1 MKKHLLFLLACLFLM
16 TGTVMAKI
24 VKGRVIDSSDKEPI
38 VGASIFVK
46 STKQGTITD
55 IEGHFSLEIP
65 DNVKTITVSFV
76 GMTTREVAIT
86 PGEMTI
92 ELTAESQA
100 LDEVVVVAYGTQK
113 KSSITGAITQ
123 VRNEELL
130 KRPVTSVTSALEGST
145 PGITVTGNY
154 GSPGSDPTV
163 LIRGI
168 GTVNGSTSPLYVID
182 GVPYGGNISD
192 LNMEDIETMSILK
205 DAASAALYGNR
216 ASNGVILITTKK
228 SKSERIQFN
237 FKTNQGW
244 YERALPEYERTNPFQ
259 FMEVEYQN
267 AANAFVHGGGDR
279 TDKQAI
285 LNAVNSTLIPDR
297 LYVNIFNKPDDQ
309 LFTLD
314 GKMAADASIIDGY
327 AGDLDWFDQATR
339 KGYRSEYQFS
349 GSGATSK
356 SDYYFSLSYLDENG
370 YMKDSGFDR
379 LTGRMAVNI
388 KPVKWLRAGM
398 SINASHQ
405 KFQNTSNG
413 VGDGSSSYSNP
424 FYFCRYMAP
433 IYPVHSHYTETGTVY
448 DNAGTPI
455 QVNKGD
461 YVLDGAGNPQW
472 DGGSYIIYDQN
483 GNPQEVITRN
493 QNRDR
498 HVIWESELNDSRTIR
513 NTLNG
518 IGYLDLVLPYG
529 FTATLKANVNTRNSD
544 YYKYENA
551 VIGDARGTVSEDGSI
566 SGRNGALAKT
576 LYTYKNW
583 TLQEQL
589 RWNMTYN
596 DRHNIEVL
604 LGHENYSYRYDYTYT
619 SKTNEAF
626 PNRYALSN
634 FSEMA
639 SISGYKT
646 RYRTESYLARV
657 QYGYDNRYNIEA
669 SFRRDGSSRFGKK
682 HRWGTFPSV
691 SVAWRA
697 SQEKWFPKND
707 YINDLK
713 VRAGYGVTGS
723 QASVGNYSY
732 LASYNTSVYPFGIS
746 SGNQTALVSSTLAN
760 PYIHWEE
767 VAQTNIGFDASL
779 FNSRVMFSFDAYL
792 KETRDMLV
800 KASIPIT
807 SGFEDTTTTYTNA
820 GKVRNQGIE
829 MSLHTINLT
838 GELGWETNLT
848 ATYNK
853 NKIKDLNSD
862 VPYYIN
868 QINNS
873 YVTMLAKDYPINVF
887 YGYVTDGIF
896 QNQSEVN
903 THAVQPGAEPG
914 DIRFRDLN
922 NDGVINDSDRTVIG
936 NPNPSWLFSMNNSL
950 SYKGFELSVFLQGIA
965 GNKIYNAN
973 NIDNTGMAAAYN
985 QTTDVLKRWQ
995 GEGTSNS
1002 MPRAVFGDPNQ
1013 NTRVSDRFV
1022 ENGSYLRL
1030 KNITLSY
1037 TFPKQWL
1044 QKAQIENARLSLSC
1058 ENVATITGYS
1068 GFDPEVGINGIDQ
1081 NRYPISRTFSLGLNF
1096 NF

>member
-1 MKKHLLFLLACLFLM
+1 MQKYKMPISRLRMMVCLIGMLLPMCIFAQQITVQGVVKDQ
-16 TGTVMAKI
+16 TGETVI
-24 VKGRVIDSSDKEPI
+24 
-38 VGASIFVK
+38 GASVMEK
-46 STKQGTITD
+46 GTTNGTITGID
-55 IEGHFSLEIP
+55 GDFSL
-65 DNVKTITVSFV
+65 NMSSNGTLVVSFV
-76 GMTTREVAIT
+76 GYKTQEVQVKGQKQLQVVLSEDA
-86 PGEMTI
+86 EM
-92 ELTAESQA
+92 
-100 LDEVVVVAYGTQK
+100 LDEVVVIGYGTMK
-113 KSSITGAITQ
+113 KSDLTGAVSSIG
-123 VRNEELL
+123 N
-130 KRPVTSVTSALEGST
+130 KDIKDSPVSNLGQAIQGKISGVQIVDAGK
-145 PGITVTGNY
+145 PGDNVSIK
-154 GSPGSDPTV
+154 
-163 LIRGI
+163 IRGL
-168 GTVNGSTSPLYVID
+168 GSINNCDPLVVID
-182 GVPYGGNISD
+182 GVPTDLGLSS
-192 LNMEDIETMSILK
+192 LNMADVERLDVLK
-205 DAASAALYGNR
+205 DASATAIYGSR
-216 ASNGVILITTKK
+216 GANGVVMITTKRGTEGK
-228 SKSERIQFN
+228 GKLAVSANYSF
-237 FKTNQGW
+237 
-244 YERALPEYERTNPFQ
+244 
-259 FMEVEYQN
+259 QN
-267 AANAFVHGGGDR
+267 ATNVPSL
-279 TDKQAI
+279 
-285 LNAVNSTLIPDR
+285 LNAAQYAELSNDMMVNSGRNPNPEWANPSELGAGTDWMDELLR
-297 LYVNIFNKPDDQ
+297 TGVMQNYTVSYSGGNEKSHYYVSGGFLDQSGIVKSVNYRRFTFQSNSDAQVLKWLKFSNNITFS
-309 LFTLD
+309 
-314 GKMAADASIIDGY
+314 AD
-327 AGDLDWFDQATR
+327 T
-339 KGYRSEYQFS
+339 KKS
-349 GSGATSK
+349 GS
-356 SDYYFSLSYLDENG
+356 Y
-370 YMKDSGFDR
+370 
-379 LTGRMAVNI
+379 NI
-388 KPVKWLRAGM
+388 
-398 SINASHQ
+398 
-405 KFQNTSNG
+405 
-413 VGDGSSSYSNP
+413 GD
-424 FYFCRYMAP
+424 ALKALP
-433 IYPVHSHYTETGTVY
+433 IYPVK
-448 DNAGTPI
+448 N
-455 QVNKGD
+455 
-461 YVLDGAGNPQW
+461 
-472 DGGSYIIYDQN
+472 
-483 GNPQEVITRN
+483 
-493 QNRDR
+493 
-498 HVIWESELNDSRTIR
+498 
-513 NTLNG
+513 
-518 IGYLDLVLPYG
+518 
-529 FTATLKANVNTRNSD
+529 
-544 YYKYENA
+544 
-551 VIGDARGTVSEDGSI
+551 EDGSW
-566 SGRNGALAKT
+566 SGPDGNSEWYGSTRNPIGPTELNKSQTDGYNFLANLTAELTFTKWLKFKSTFGYDAKFWFIDNFTPKYNWKPTPTEETSRYKSDNKSFTYLWDNYFLFDHTFAEKHRVGLMAGMSAQWNTKDYLNAQKNVFMFDNVHEMDNGEEMYAIGGNETEWALLSYMA
-576 LYTYKNW
+576 
-583 TLQEQL
+583 
-589 RWNMTYN
+589 R
-596 DRHNIEVL
+596 V
-604 LGHENYSYRYDYTYT
+604 NYSYEDRYLLTAT
-619 SKTNEAF
+619 
-626 PNRYALSN
+626 
-634 FSEMA
+634 
-639 SISGYKT
+639 I
-646 RYRTESYLARV
+646 
-657 QYGYDNRYNIEA
+657 
-669 SFRRDGSSRFGKK
+669 RRDGSSRFGKK

>member
-1 MKKHLLFLLACLFLM
+1 MQKYKMPISRLRMMVCLIGMLLPMCIFAQQITVQGVVKDQ
-16 TGTVMAKI
+16 TGETVI
-24 VKGRVIDSSDKEPI
+24 
-38 VGASIFVK
+38 GASVMEK
-46 STKQGTITD
+46 GTTNGTITGID
-55 IEGHFSLEIP
+55 GDFSL
-65 DNVKTITVSFV
+65 NMSSNGTLVVSFV
-76 GMTTREVAIT
+76 GYKTQEVQVKGQKQLQVVLSEDA
-86 PGEMTI
+86 EM
-92 ELTAESQA
+92 
-100 LDEVVVVAYGTQK
+100 LDEVVVIGYGTMK
-113 KSSITGAITQ
+113 KSDLTGAVSSIG
-123 VRNEELL
+123 N
-130 KRPVTSVTSALEGST
+130 KDIKDSPVSNLGQAIQGKISGVQIVDAGK
-145 PGITVTGNY
+145 PGDNVSIK
-154 GSPGSDPTV
+154 
-163 LIRGI
+163 IRGL
-168 GTVNGSTSPLYVID
+168 GSINNCDPLVVID
-182 GVPYGGNISD
+182 GVPTDLGLSS
-192 LNMEDIETMSILK
+192 LNMADVERLDVLK
-205 DAASAALYGNR
+205 DASATAIYGSR
-216 ASNGVILITTKK
+216 GANGVVMITTKRGTEGK
-228 SKSERIQFN
+228 GKLAVSANYSF
-237 FKTNQGW
+237 
-244 YERALPEYERTNPFQ
+244 
-259 FMEVEYQN
+259 QN
-267 AANAFVHGGGDR
+267 ATNVPSL
-279 TDKQAI
+279 
-285 LNAVNSTLIPDR
+285 LNAAQYAELSNDMMVNSGRNPNPEWANPSELGAGTDWMDELLR
-297 LYVNIFNKPDDQ
+297 TGVMQNYTVSYSGGNEKSHYYVSGGFLDQSGIVKSVNYRRFTFQSNSDAQVLKWLKFSNNITFS
-309 LFTLD
+309 
-314 GKMAADASIIDGY
+314 AD
-327 AGDLDWFDQATR
+327 T
-339 KGYRSEYQFS
+339 KKS
-349 GSGATSK
+349 GS
-356 SDYYFSLSYLDENG
+356 Y
-370 YMKDSGFDR
+370 
-379 LTGRMAVNI
+379 NI
-388 KPVKWLRAGM
+388 
-398 SINASHQ
+398 
-405 KFQNTSNG
+405 
-413 VGDGSSSYSNP
+413 GD
-424 FYFCRYMAP
+424 ALKALP
-433 IYPVHSHYTETGTVY
+433 IYPVK
-448 DNAGTPI
+448 N
-455 QVNKGD
+455 
-461 YVLDGAGNPQW
+461 
-472 DGGSYIIYDQN
+472 
-483 GNPQEVITRN
+483 
-493 QNRDR
+493 
-498 HVIWESELNDSRTIR
+498 
-513 NTLNG
+513 
-518 IGYLDLVLPYG
+518 
-529 FTATLKANVNTRNSD
+529 
-544 YYKYENA
+544 
-551 VIGDARGTVSEDGSI
+551 EDGSW
-566 SGRNGALAKT
+566 SGPDGNSEWYGSTRNPIGPTELNKSQTDGYNFLANLTAELTFTKWLKFKSTFGYDAKFWFIDNFTPKYNWKPTPTEETSRYKSDNKSFTYLWDNYFLFDHTFAEKHRVGLMAGMSAQWNTNDYLNAQKNVFMFDNVHEMDNGEEMYAIGGNETEWALLSYMA
-576 LYTYKNW
+576 
-583 TLQEQL
+583 
-589 RWNMTYN
+589 R
-596 DRHNIEVL
+596 V
-604 LGHENYSYRYDYTYT
+604 NYSYEDRYLLTAT
-619 SKTNEAF
+619 
-626 PNRYALSN
+626 
-634 FSEMA
+634 
-639 SISGYKT
+639 I
-646 RYRTESYLARV
+646 
-657 QYGYDNRYNIEA
+657 
-669 SFRRDGSSRFGKK
+669 RRDGSSRFGKK

-1044 QKAQIENARLSLSC
+1044 QKTQIENARLSLSC

>member
-1 MKKHLLFLLACLFLM
+1 MQKYKMPISRLRMMVCLIGMLLPMCMFAQQITVQGVVKDQ
-16 TGTVMAKI
+16 TGETVI
-24 VKGRVIDSSDKEPI
+24 
-38 VGASIFVK
+38 GASVMEK
-46 STKQGTITD
+46 GTTNGTITGID
-55 IEGHFSLEIP
+55 GDFSL
-65 DNVKTITVSFV
+65 NMSSNGTLVVSFV
-76 GMTTREVAIT
+76 GYKTQEVQVKGQKQLQVVLSEDA
-86 PGEMTI
+86 EM
-92 ELTAESQA
+92 
-100 LDEVVVVAYGTQK
+100 LDEVVVIGYGTMK
-113 KSSITGAITQ
+113 KSDLTGAVSSIG
-123 VRNEELL
+123 N
-130 KRPVTSVTSALEGST
+130 KDIKDSPVSNLGQAIQGKISGVQIVDAGK
-145 PGITVTGNY
+145 PGDNVSIK
-154 GSPGSDPTV
+154 
-163 LIRGI
+163 IRGL
-168 GTVNGSTSPLYVID
+168 GSINNCDPLVVID
-182 GVPYGGNISD
+182 GVPTDLGLSS
-192 LNMEDIETMSILK
+192 LNMADVERLDVLK
-205 DAASAALYGNR
+205 DASATAIYGSR
-216 ASNGVILITTKK
+216 GANGVVMITTKRGTEGK
-228 SKSERIQFN
+228 GKLAVSANYSF
-237 FKTNQGW
+237 
-244 YERALPEYERTNPFQ
+244 
-259 FMEVEYQN
+259 QN
-267 AANAFVHGGGDR
+267 ATNVPSL
-279 TDKQAI
+279 
-285 LNAVNSTLIPDR
+285 LNAAQYAELSNDMMVNSGRNPNPEWANPSELGAGTDWMDELLR
-297 LYVNIFNKPDDQ
+297 TGVMQNYTVSYSGGNEKSHYYVSGGFLDQSGIVKSVNYRRFTFQSNSDAQVLKWLKFSNNITFS
-309 LFTLD
+309 
-314 GKMAADASIIDGY
+314 AD
-327 AGDLDWFDQATR
+327 T
-339 KGYRSEYQFS
+339 KKS
-349 GSGATSK
+349 GS
-356 SDYYFSLSYLDENG
+356 Y
-370 YMKDSGFDR
+370 
-379 LTGRMAVNI
+379 NI
-388 KPVKWLRAGM
+388 
-398 SINASHQ
+398 
-405 KFQNTSNG
+405 
-413 VGDGSSSYSNP
+413 GD
-424 FYFCRYMAP
+424 ALKALP
-433 IYPVHSHYTETGTVY
+433 IYPVK
-448 DNAGTPI
+448 N
-455 QVNKGD
+455 
-461 YVLDGAGNPQW
+461 
-472 DGGSYIIYDQN
+472 
-483 GNPQEVITRN
+483 
-493 QNRDR
+493 
-498 HVIWESELNDSRTIR
+498 
-513 NTLNG
+513 
-518 IGYLDLVLPYG
+518 
-529 FTATLKANVNTRNSD
+529 
-544 YYKYENA
+544 
-551 VIGDARGTVSEDGSI
+551 EDGSW
-566 SGRNGALAKT
+566 SGPDGNSEWYGSTRNPIGPTELNKSQTDGYNFLANLTAELTFTKWLKFKSTFGYDAKFWFIDNFTPKYNWKPTPTEETSRYKSDNKSFTYLWDNYFLFDHTFAEKHRVGLMAGMSAQWNTNDYLNAQKNVFMFDNVHEMDNGEEMYAIGGNETEWALLSYMA
-576 LYTYKNW
+576 
-583 TLQEQL
+583 
-589 RWNMTYN
+589 R
-596 DRHNIEVL
+596 V
-604 LGHENYSYRYDYTYT
+604 NYSY
-619 SKTNEAF
+619 E
-626 PNRYALSN
+626 NRYLLTAT
-634 FSEMA
+634 
-639 SISGYKT
+639 I
-646 RYRTESYLARV
+646 
-657 QYGYDNRYNIEA
+657 
-669 SFRRDGSSRFGKK
+669 RRDGSSRFGKK

>member
-1 MKKHLLFLLACLFLM
+1 MQKYKMPISRLRMMVCLIGMLLPMCMFAQQITVQGVVKDQ
-16 TGTVMAKI
+16 TGETVI
-24 VKGRVIDSSDKEPI
+24 
-38 VGASIFVK
+38 GASVMEK
-46 STKQGTITD
+46 GTTNGTITGID
-55 IEGHFSLEIP
+55 GDFSLNMSP
-65 DNVKTITVSFV
+65 NGTLVVSFV
-76 GMTTREVAIT
+76 GYKTQEVQVKGQKQLQVVLSEDA
-86 PGEMTI
+86 EM
-92 ELTAESQA
+92 
-100 LDEVVVVAYGTQK
+100 LDEVVVIGYGTMK
-113 KSSITGAITQ
+113 KSDLTGAVSSIG
-123 VRNEELL
+123 N
-130 KRPVTSVTSALEGST
+130 KDIKDSPVSNLGQAIQGKISGVQIVDAGK
-145 PGITVTGNY
+145 PGDNVSIK
-154 GSPGSDPTV
+154 
-163 LIRGI
+163 IRGL
-168 GTVNGSTSPLYVID
+168 GSINNCDPLVVID
-182 GVPYGGNISD
+182 GVPTDLGLSS
-192 LNMEDIETMSILK
+192 LNMADVERLDVLK
-205 DAASAALYGNR
+205 DASATAIYGSR
-216 ASNGVILITTKK
+216 GANGVVMITTKRGTEGK
-228 SKSERIQFN
+228 GKLAVSANYSF
-237 FKTNQGW
+237 
-244 YERALPEYERTNPFQ
+244 
-259 FMEVEYQN
+259 QN
-267 AANAFVHGGGDR
+267 ATNVPSL
-279 TDKQAI
+279 
-285 LNAVNSTLIPDR
+285 LNAAQYAELSNDMMVNSGRNPNPEWANPSELGAGTDWMDELLR
-297 LYVNIFNKPDDQ
+297 TGVMQNYTVSYSGGNEKSHYYVSGGFLDQSGIVKSVNYRRFTFQSNSDAQVLKWLKFSNNITFS
-309 LFTLD
+309 
-314 GKMAADASIIDGY
+314 AD
-327 AGDLDWFDQATR
+327 T
-339 KGYRSEYQFS
+339 KKS
-349 GSGATSK
+349 GS
-356 SDYYFSLSYLDENG
+356 Y
-370 YMKDSGFDR
+370 
-379 LTGRMAVNI
+379 NI
-388 KPVKWLRAGM
+388 
-398 SINASHQ
+398 
-405 KFQNTSNG
+405 
-413 VGDGSSSYSNP
+413 GD
-424 FYFCRYMAP
+424 ALKALP
-433 IYPVHSHYTETGTVY
+433 IYPVK
-448 DNAGTPI
+448 N
-455 QVNKGD
+455 
-461 YVLDGAGNPQW
+461 
-472 DGGSYIIYDQN
+472 
-483 GNPQEVITRN
+483 
-493 QNRDR
+493 
-498 HVIWESELNDSRTIR
+498 
-513 NTLNG
+513 
-518 IGYLDLVLPYG
+518 
-529 FTATLKANVNTRNSD
+529 
-544 YYKYENA
+544 
-551 VIGDARGTVSEDGSI
+551 EDGSW
-566 SGRNGALAKT
+566 SGPDGNSEWYGSTRNPIGPTELNKSQTDGYNFLANLTAELTFTKWLKFKSTFGYDAKFWFIDNFTPKYNWKPTPTEETSRYKSDNKSFTYLWDNYFLFDHTFAEKHRVGLMAGMSAQWNTNDYLNAQKNVFMFDNVHEMDNGEEMYAIGGNETEWALLSYMA
-576 LYTYKNW
+576 
-583 TLQEQL
+583 
-589 RWNMTYN
+589 R
-596 DRHNIEVL
+596 V
-604 LGHENYSYRYDYTYT
+604 NYSYEDRYLLTAT
-619 SKTNEAF
+619 
-626 PNRYALSN
+626 
-634 FSEMA
+634 
-639 SISGYKT
+639 I
-646 RYRTESYLARV
+646 
-657 QYGYDNRYNIEA
+657 
-669 SFRRDGSSRFGKK
+669 RRDGSSRFGKK

-853 NKIKDLNSD
+853 NEIKDLNSD

>member
-1 MKKHLLFLLACLFLM
+1 MQKYKMPISRLRMMVCLIGMLLPMCMFAQQITVQGVVKDQ
-16 TGTVMAKI
+16 TGETVI
-24 VKGRVIDSSDKEPI
+24 
-38 VGASIFVK
+38 GASVMEK
-46 STKQGTITD
+46 GTTNGTITGID
-55 IEGHFSLEIP
+55 GDFSL
-65 DNVKTITVSFV
+65 NMSSNGTLVVSFV
-76 GMTTREVAIT
+76 GYKTQEVQVKGQKQLQVVLSEDA
-86 PGEMTI
+86 EM
-92 ELTAESQA
+92 
-100 LDEVVVVAYGTQK
+100 LDEVVVIGYGTMK
-113 KSSITGAITQ
+113 KSDLTGAVSSIG
-123 VRNEELL
+123 N
-130 KRPVTSVTSALEGST
+130 KDIKDSPVSNLGQAIQGKISGVQIVDAGK
-145 PGITVTGNY
+145 PGDNVSIK
-154 GSPGSDPTV
+154 
-163 LIRGI
+163 IRGL
-168 GTVNGSTSPLYVID
+168 GSINNCDPLVVID
-182 GVPYGGNISD
+182 GVPTDLGLSS
-192 LNMEDIETMSILK
+192 LNMADVERLDVLK
-205 DAASAALYGNR
+205 DASATAIYGSR
-216 ASNGVILITTKK
+216 GANGVVMITTKRGTEGK
-228 SKSERIQFN
+228 GKLAVSANYSF
-237 FKTNQGW
+237 
-244 YERALPEYERTNPFQ
+244 
-259 FMEVEYQN
+259 QN
-267 AANAFVHGGGDR
+267 ATNVPSL
-279 TDKQAI
+279 
-285 LNAVNSTLIPDR
+285 LNAAQYAELSNDMMVNSGRNPNPEWANPSELGAGTDWMDELLR
-297 LYVNIFNKPDDQ
+297 TGVMQNYTVSYSGGNEKSHYYVSGGFLDQSGIVKSVNYRRFTFQSNSDAQVLKWLKFSNNITFS
-309 LFTLD
+309 
-314 GKMAADASIIDGY
+314 AD
-327 AGDLDWFDQATR
+327 T
-339 KGYRSEYQFS
+339 KKS
-349 GSGATSK
+349 GS
-356 SDYYFSLSYLDENG
+356 Y
-370 YMKDSGFDR
+370 
-379 LTGRMAVNI
+379 NI
-388 KPVKWLRAGM
+388 
-398 SINASHQ
+398 
-405 KFQNTSNG
+405 
-413 VGDGSSSYSNP
+413 GD
-424 FYFCRYMAP
+424 ALKALP
-433 IYPVHSHYTETGTVY
+433 IYPVK
-448 DNAGTPI
+448 N
-455 QVNKGD
+455 
-461 YVLDGAGNPQW
+461 
-472 DGGSYIIYDQN
+472 
-483 GNPQEVITRN
+483 
-493 QNRDR
+493 
-498 HVIWESELNDSRTIR
+498 
-513 NTLNG
+513 
-518 IGYLDLVLPYG
+518 
-529 FTATLKANVNTRNSD
+529 
-544 YYKYENA
+544 
-551 VIGDARGTVSEDGSI
+551 EDGSW
-566 SGRNGALAKT
+566 SGPDGNSEWYGSTRNPIGPTELNKSQTDGYNFLANLTAELTFTKWLKFKSTFGYDAKFWFIDNFTPKYNWKPTPTEETSRYKSDNKSFTYLWDNYFLFDHTFAEKHRVGLMAGMSAQWNTNDYLNAQKNVFMFDNVHEMDNGEEMYAIGGNETEWALLSYMA
-576 LYTYKNW
+576 
-583 TLQEQL
+583 
-589 RWNMTYN
+589 R
-596 DRHNIEVL
+596 V
-604 LGHENYSYRYDYTYT
+604 NYSYEDRYLLTAT
-619 SKTNEAF
+619 
-626 PNRYALSN
+626 
-634 FSEMA
+634 
-639 SISGYKT
+639 I
-646 RYRTESYLARV
+646 
-657 QYGYDNRYNIEA
+657 
-669 SFRRDGSSRFGKK
+669 RRDGSSRFGKK

-973 NIDNTGMAAAYN
+973 NIDNTGMADAYN

>member
-1 MKKHLLFLLACLFLM
+1 MQKYKMPISRLRMMVCLIGMLLPMCMFAQQITVQGVVKDQ
-16 TGTVMAKI
+16 TGETVI
-24 VKGRVIDSSDKEPI
+24 
-38 VGASIFVK
+38 GASVMEK
-46 STKQGTITD
+46 GTTNGTITGID
-55 IEGHFSLEIP
+55 GDFSL
-65 DNVKTITVSFV
+65 NMSSNGTLVVSFV
-76 GMTTREVAIT
+76 GYKTQEVQVKGQKQLQVVLSEDA
-86 PGEMTI
+86 EM
-92 ELTAESQA
+92 
-100 LDEVVVVAYGTQK
+100 LDEVVVIGYGTMK
-113 KSSITGAITQ
+113 KSDLTGAVSSIG
-123 VRNEELL
+123 N
-130 KRPVTSVTSALEGST
+130 KDIKDSPVSNLGQAIQGKISGVQIVDAGK
-145 PGITVTGNY
+145 PGDNVSIK
-154 GSPGSDPTV
+154 
-163 LIRGI
+163 IRGL
-168 GTVNGSTSPLYVID
+168 GSINNCDPLVVID
-182 GVPYGGNISD
+182 GVPTDLGLSS
-192 LNMEDIETMSILK
+192 LNMADVERLDVLK
-205 DAASAALYGNR
+205 DASATAIYGSR
-216 ASNGVILITTKK
+216 GANGVVMITTKRGTEGK
-228 SKSERIQFN
+228 GKLAVSANYSF
-237 FKTNQGW
+237 
-244 YERALPEYERTNPFQ
+244 
-259 FMEVEYQN
+259 QN
-267 AANAFVHGGGDR
+267 ATNVPSL
-279 TDKQAI
+279 
-285 LNAVNSTLIPDR
+285 LNAAQYAELSNDMMVNSGRNPNPEWANPSELGAGTDWMDELLR
-297 LYVNIFNKPDDQ
+297 TGVMQNYTVSYSSGNEKSHYYVSGGFLDQSGIVKSVNYRRFTFQSNSDAQVLKWLKFSNNITFS
-309 LFTLD
+309 
-314 GKMAADASIIDGY
+314 AD
-327 AGDLDWFDQATR
+327 T
-339 KGYRSEYQFS
+339 KKS
-349 GSGATSK
+349 GS
-356 SDYYFSLSYLDENG
+356 Y
-370 YMKDSGFDR
+370 
-379 LTGRMAVNI
+379 NI
-388 KPVKWLRAGM
+388 
-398 SINASHQ
+398 
-405 KFQNTSNG
+405 
-413 VGDGSSSYSNP
+413 GD
-424 FYFCRYMAP
+424 ALKALP
-433 IYPVHSHYTETGTVY
+433 IYPVK
-448 DNAGTPI
+448 N
-455 QVNKGD
+455 
-461 YVLDGAGNPQW
+461 
-472 DGGSYIIYDQN
+472 
-483 GNPQEVITRN
+483 
-493 QNRDR
+493 
-498 HVIWESELNDSRTIR
+498 
-513 NTLNG
+513 
-518 IGYLDLVLPYG
+518 
-529 FTATLKANVNTRNSD
+529 
-544 YYKYENA
+544 
-551 VIGDARGTVSEDGSI
+551 EDGSW
-566 SGRNGALAKT
+566 SGPDGNSEWYGSTRNPIGPTELNKSQTDGYNFLANLTAELTFTKWLKFKSTFGYDAKFWFIDNFTPKYNWKPTPTEETSRYKSDNKSFTYLWDNYFLFDHTFAEKHRVGLMAGMSAQWNTNDYLNAQKNVFMFDNVHEMDNGEEMYAIGGNETEWALLSYMA
-576 LYTYKNW
+576 
-583 TLQEQL
+583 
-589 RWNMTYN
+589 R
-596 DRHNIEVL
+596 V
-604 LGHENYSYRYDYTYT
+604 NYSYEDRYLLTAT
-619 SKTNEAF
+619 
-626 PNRYALSN
+626 
-634 FSEMA
+634 
-639 SISGYKT
+639 I
-646 RYRTESYLARV
+646 
-657 QYGYDNRYNIEA
+657 
-669 SFRRDGSSRFGKK
+669 RRDGSSRFGKK

>member
-1 MKKHLLFLLACLFLM
+1 MQKYKMPISRLRMMVCLIGMLLPMCIFAQQITVQGVVKDQ
-16 TGTVMAKI
+16 TGETVI
-24 VKGRVIDSSDKEPI
+24 
-38 VGASIFVK
+38 GASVMEK
-46 STKQGTITD
+46 GTTNGTITGID
-55 IEGHFSLEIP
+55 GDFSL
-65 DNVKTITVSFV
+65 NMSSNGTLVVSFV
-76 GMTTREVAIT
+76 GYKTQEVQVKGQKQLQVVLSEDA
-86 PGEMTI
+86 EM
-92 ELTAESQA
+92 
-100 LDEVVVVAYGTQK
+100 LDEVVVIGYGTMK
-113 KSSITGAITQ
+113 KSDLTGAVSSIG
-123 VRNEELL
+123 N
-130 KRPVTSVTSALEGST
+130 KDIKNSPVSNLGQAIQGKISGVQIVDAGK
-145 PGITVTGNY
+145 PGDNVSIK
-154 GSPGSDPTV
+154 
-163 LIRGI
+163 IRGL
-168 GTVNGSTSPLYVID
+168 GSINNCDPLVVID
-182 GVPYGGNISD
+182 GVPTDLGLSS
-192 LNMEDIETMSILK
+192 LNMADVERLDVLK
-205 DAASAALYGNR
+205 DASATAIYGSR
-216 ASNGVILITTKK
+216 GANGVVMITTKRGTEGK
-228 SKSERIQFN
+228 GKLAVSANYSF
-237 FKTNQGW
+237 
-244 YERALPEYERTNPFQ
+244 
-259 FMEVEYQN
+259 QN
-267 AANAFVHGGGDR
+267 ATNVPSL
-279 TDKQAI
+279 
-285 LNAVNSTLIPDR
+285 LNAAQYAELSNDMMVNSGRNPNPEWANPSELGAGTDWMDELLR
-297 LYVNIFNKPDDQ
+297 TGVMQNYTVSYSGGNEKSHYYVSGGFLDQSGIVKSVNYRRFTFQSNSDAQVLKWLKFSNNITFS
-309 LFTLD
+309 
-314 GKMAADASIIDGY
+314 AD
-327 AGDLDWFDQATR
+327 T
-339 KGYRSEYQFS
+339 KKS
-349 GSGATSK
+349 GS
-356 SDYYFSLSYLDENG
+356 Y
-370 YMKDSGFDR
+370 
-379 LTGRMAVNI
+379 NI
-388 KPVKWLRAGM
+388 
-398 SINASHQ
+398 
-405 KFQNTSNG
+405 
-413 VGDGSSSYSNP
+413 GD
-424 FYFCRYMAP
+424 ALKALP
-433 IYPVHSHYTETGTVY
+433 IYPVK
-448 DNAGTPI
+448 N
-455 QVNKGD
+455 
-461 YVLDGAGNPQW
+461 
-472 DGGSYIIYDQN
+472 
-483 GNPQEVITRN
+483 
-493 QNRDR
+493 
-498 HVIWESELNDSRTIR
+498 
-513 NTLNG
+513 
-518 IGYLDLVLPYG
+518 
-529 FTATLKANVNTRNSD
+529 
-544 YYKYENA
+544 
-551 VIGDARGTVSEDGSI
+551 EDGSW
-566 SGRNGALAKT
+566 SGPDGNSEWYGSTRNPIGPTELNKSQTDGYNFLANLTAELTFTKWLKFKSTFGYDAKFWFIDNFTPKYNWKPTPTEETSRYKSDNKSFTYLWDNYFLFDHTFAEKHRVGLMAGMSAQWNTNDYLNAQKNVFMFDNVHEMDNGEEMYAIGGNETEWALLSYMA
-576 LYTYKNW
+576 
-583 TLQEQL
+583 
-589 RWNMTYN
+589 R
-596 DRHNIEVL
+596 V
-604 LGHENYSYRYDYTYT
+604 NYSYEDRYLLTAT
-619 SKTNEAF
+619 
-626 PNRYALSN
+626 
-634 FSEMA
+634 
-639 SISGYKT
+639 I
-646 RYRTESYLARV
+646 
-657 QYGYDNRYNIEA
+657 
-669 SFRRDGSSRFGKK
+669 RRDGSSRFGKK

>member
-1 MKKHLLFLLACLFLM
+1 MQKYKMPISRLRMMVCLIGMLLPMCMFAQQITVQGVVKDQ
-16 TGTVMAKI
+16 TGETVI
-24 VKGRVIDSSDKEPI
+24 
-38 VGASIFVK
+38 GASVMEK
-46 STKQGTITD
+46 GTTNGTITGID
-55 IEGHFSLEIP
+55 GDFSLNMSP
-65 DNVKTITVSFV
+65 NGTLVVSFV
-76 GMTTREVAIT
+76 GYKTQEVQVKGQKQLQVVLSEDA
-86 PGEMTI
+86 EM
-92 ELTAESQA
+92 
-100 LDEVVVVAYGTQK
+100 LDEVVVIGYGTMK
-113 KSSITGAITQ
+113 KSDLTGAVSSIG
-123 VRNEELL
+123 N
-130 KRPVTSVTSALEGST
+130 KDIKDSPVSNLGQAIQGKISGVQIVDAGK
-145 PGITVTGNY
+145 PGDNVSIK
-154 GSPGSDPTV
+154 
-163 LIRGI
+163 IRGL
-168 GTVNGSTSPLYVID
+168 GSINNCDPLVVID
-182 GVPYGGNISD
+182 GVPTDLGLSS
-192 LNMEDIETMSILK
+192 LNMADVERLDVLK
-205 DAASAALYGNR
+205 DASATAIYGSR
-216 ASNGVILITTKK
+216 GANGVVMITTKRGTEGK
-228 SKSERIQFN
+228 GKLAVSANYSF
-237 FKTNQGW
+237 
-244 YERALPEYERTNPFQ
+244 
-259 FMEVEYQN
+259 QN
-267 AANAFVHGGGDR
+267 ATNVPSL
-279 TDKQAI
+279 
-285 LNAVNSTLIPDR
+285 LNAAQYAELSNDMMVNSGRNPNPEWANPSELGAGTDWMDELLR
-297 LYVNIFNKPDDQ
+297 TGVMQNYTVSYSGGNEKSHYYVSGGFLDQSGIVKSVNYRRFTFQSNSDAQVLKWLKFSNNITFS
-309 LFTLD
+309 
-314 GKMAADASIIDGY
+314 AD
-327 AGDLDWFDQATR
+327 T
-339 KGYRSEYQFS
+339 KKS
-349 GSGATSK
+349 GS
-356 SDYYFSLSYLDENG
+356 Y
-370 YMKDSGFDR
+370 
-379 LTGRMAVNI
+379 NI
-388 KPVKWLRAGM
+388 
-398 SINASHQ
+398 
-405 KFQNTSNG
+405 
-413 VGDGSSSYSNP
+413 GD
-424 FYFCRYMAP
+424 ALKALP
-433 IYPVHSHYTETGTVY
+433 IYPVK
-448 DNAGTPI
+448 N
-455 QVNKGD
+455 
-461 YVLDGAGNPQW
+461 
-472 DGGSYIIYDQN
+472 
-483 GNPQEVITRN
+483 
-493 QNRDR
+493 
-498 HVIWESELNDSRTIR
+498 
-513 NTLNG
+513 
-518 IGYLDLVLPYG
+518 
-529 FTATLKANVNTRNSD
+529 
-544 YYKYENA
+544 
-551 VIGDARGTVSEDGSI
+551 EDGSW
-566 SGRNGALAKT
+566 SGPDGNSEWYGSTRNPIGPTELNKSQTDGYNFLANLTAELTFTKWLKFKSTFGYDAKFWFIDNFTPKYNWKPTPTEETSRYKSDNKSFTYLWDNYFLFDHTFAEKHRVGLMAGMSAQWNTNDYLNAQKNVFMFDNVHEMDNGEEMYAIGGNETEWALLSYMA
-576 LYTYKNW
+576 
-583 TLQEQL
+583 
-589 RWNMTYN
+589 R
-596 DRHNIEVL
+596 V
-604 LGHENYSYRYDYTYT
+604 NYSYEDRYLLTAT
-619 SKTNEAF
+619 
-626 PNRYALSN
+626 
-634 FSEMA
+634 
-639 SISGYKT
+639 I
-646 RYRTESYLARV
+646 
-657 QYGYDNRYNIEA
+657 
-669 SFRRDGSSRFGKK
+669 RRDGSSRFGKK

-691 SVAWRA
+691 SVAGRA

>member
-1 MKKHLLFLLACLFLM
+1 MQKYKMPISRLRMMVCLIGMLLPMCMFAQQITVQGVVKDQ
-16 TGTVMAKI
+16 TGETVI
-24 VKGRVIDSSDKEPI
+24 
-38 VGASIFVK
+38 GASVMEK
-46 STKQGTITD
+46 GTTNGTITGID
-55 IEGHFSLEIP
+55 GDFSLNMSP
-65 DNVKTITVSFV
+65 NGTLVVSFV
-76 GMTTREVAIT
+76 GYKTQEVQVKGQKQLQVVLSEDA
-86 PGEMTI
+86 EM
-92 ELTAESQA
+92 
-100 LDEVVVVAYGTQK
+100 LDEVVVIGYGTMK
-113 KSSITGAITQ
+113 KSDLTGAVSSIG
-123 VRNEELL
+123 N
-130 KRPVTSVTSALEGST
+130 KDIKDSPVSNLGQAIQGKISGVQIVDAGK
-145 PGITVTGNY
+145 PGDNVSIK
-154 GSPGSDPTV
+154 
-163 LIRGI
+163 IRGL
-168 GTVNGSTSPLYVID
+168 GSINNCDPLVVID
-182 GVPYGGNISD
+182 GVPTDLGLSS
-192 LNMEDIETMSILK
+192 LNMADVERLDVLK
-205 DAASAALYGNR
+205 DASATAIYGSR
-216 ASNGVILITTKK
+216 GANGVVMITTKRGTEGK
-228 SKSERIQFN
+228 GKLAVSANYSF
-237 FKTNQGW
+237 
-244 YERALPEYERTNPFQ
+244 
-259 FMEVEYQN
+259 QN
-267 AANAFVHGGGDR
+267 ATNVPSL
-279 TDKQAI
+279 
-285 LNAVNSTLIPDR
+285 LNAAQYAELSNDMMVNSGRNPNPEWANPSELGAGTDWMDELLR
-297 LYVNIFNKPDDQ
+297 TGVMQNYTVSYSGGNEKSHYYVSGGFLDQSGIVKSVNYRRFTFQSNSDAQVLKWLKFSNNITFS
-309 LFTLD
+309 
-314 GKMAADASIIDGY
+314 AD
-327 AGDLDWFDQATR
+327 T
-339 KGYRSEYQFS
+339 KKS
-349 GSGATSK
+349 GS
-356 SDYYFSLSYLDENG
+356 Y
-370 YMKDSGFDR
+370 
-379 LTGRMAVNI
+379 NI
-388 KPVKWLRAGM
+388 
-398 SINASHQ
+398 
-405 KFQNTSNG
+405 
-413 VGDGSSSYSNP
+413 GD
-424 FYFCRYMAP
+424 ALKALP
-433 IYPVHSHYTETGTVY
+433 IYPVK
-448 DNAGTPI
+448 N
-455 QVNKGD
+455 
-461 YVLDGAGNPQW
+461 
-472 DGGSYIIYDQN
+472 
-483 GNPQEVITRN
+483 
-493 QNRDR
+493 
-498 HVIWESELNDSRTIR
+498 
-513 NTLNG
+513 
-518 IGYLDLVLPYG
+518 
-529 FTATLKANVNTRNSD
+529 
-544 YYKYENA
+544 
-551 VIGDARGTVSEDGSI
+551 EDGSW
-566 SGRNGALAKT
+566 SGPDGNSEWYGSTRNPIGPTELNKSQTDGYNFLANLTAELTFTKWLKFKSTFGYDAKFWFIDKFTPKYNWKPTPTEETSRYKSDNKSFTYLWDNYFLFDHTFAEKHRVGLMAGMSAQWNTNDYLNAQKNVFMFDNVHEMDNGEEMYAIGGNETEWALLSYMA
-576 LYTYKNW
+576 
-583 TLQEQL
+583 
-589 RWNMTYN
+589 R
-596 DRHNIEVL
+596 V
-604 LGHENYSYRYDYTYT
+604 NYSYEDRYLLTAT
-619 SKTNEAF
+619 
-626 PNRYALSN
+626 
-634 FSEMA
+634 
-639 SISGYKT
+639 I
-646 RYRTESYLARV
+646 
-657 QYGYDNRYNIEA
+657 
-669 SFRRDGSSRFGKK
+669 RRDGSSRFGKK

>member
-1 MKKHLLFLLACLFLM
+1 MQKYKMPISRLRMMVCLIGMLLPMCMFAQQI
-16 TGTVMAKI
+16 TVQGI
-24 VKGRVIDSSDKEPI
+24 VKDQTGETVI
-38 VGASIFVK
+38 GASVMEK
-46 STKQGTITD
+46 GTTNGTITGID
-55 IEGHFSLEIP
+55 GDFSLNMSP
-65 DNVKTITVSFV
+65 NGTLVVSFV
-76 GMTTREVAIT
+76 GYKTQEVQVKGQKQLQVVLSEDA
-86 PGEMTI
+86 EM
-92 ELTAESQA
+92 
-100 LDEVVVVAYGTQK
+100 LDEVVVIGYGTMK
-113 KSSITGAITQ
+113 KSDLTGAVSSIG
-123 VRNEELL
+123 N
-130 KRPVTSVTSALEGST
+130 KDIKDSPVSNLGQAIQGKISGVQIVDAGK
-145 PGITVTGNY
+145 PGDNVSIK
-154 GSPGSDPTV
+154 
-163 LIRGI
+163 IRGL
-168 GTVNGSTSPLYVID
+168 GSINNCDPLVVID
-182 GVPYGGNISD
+182 GVPTDLGLSS
-192 LNMEDIETMSILK
+192 LNMADVERLDVLK
-205 DAASAALYGNR
+205 DASATAIYGSR
-216 ASNGVILITTKK
+216 GANGVVMITTKRGTEGK
-228 SKSERIQFN
+228 GKLAVSANYSF
-237 FKTNQGW
+237 
-244 YERALPEYERTNPFQ
+244 
-259 FMEVEYQN
+259 QN
-267 AANAFVHGGGDR
+267 ATNVPSL
-279 TDKQAI
+279 
-285 LNAVNSTLIPDR
+285 LNAAQYAELSNDMMVNSGRNPNPEWANPSELGAGTDWMDELLR
-297 LYVNIFNKPDDQ
+297 TGVMQNYTVSYSGGNEKSHYYVSGGFLDQSGIVKSVNYRRFTFQSNSDAQVLKWLKFSNNITFS
-309 LFTLD
+309 
-314 GKMAADASIIDGY
+314 AD
-327 AGDLDWFDQATR
+327 T
-339 KGYRSEYQFS
+339 KKS
-349 GSGATSK
+349 GS
-356 SDYYFSLSYLDENG
+356 Y
-370 YMKDSGFDR
+370 
-379 LTGRMAVNI
+379 NI
-388 KPVKWLRAGM
+388 
-398 SINASHQ
+398 
-405 KFQNTSNG
+405 
-413 VGDGSSSYSNP
+413 GD
-424 FYFCRYMAP
+424 ALKALP
-433 IYPVHSHYTETGTVY
+433 IYPVK
-448 DNAGTPI
+448 N
-455 QVNKGD
+455 
-461 YVLDGAGNPQW
+461 
-472 DGGSYIIYDQN
+472 
-483 GNPQEVITRN
+483 
-493 QNRDR
+493 
-498 HVIWESELNDSRTIR
+498 
-513 NTLNG
+513 
-518 IGYLDLVLPYG
+518 
-529 FTATLKANVNTRNSD
+529 
-544 YYKYENA
+544 
-551 VIGDARGTVSEDGSI
+551 EDGSW
-566 SGRNGALAKT
+566 SGPDGNSEWYGSTRNPIGPTELNKSQTDGYNFLANLTAELTFTKWLKFKSTFGYDAKFWFIDNFTPKYNWKPTPSEETSRYKSDNKSFTYLWDNYFLFDHTFAEKHRVGLMAGMSAQWNTNDYLNAQKNVFMFDNVHEMDNGEEMYAIGGNETEWALLSYMA
-576 LYTYKNW
+576 
-583 TLQEQL
+583 
-589 RWNMTYN
+589 R
-596 DRHNIEVL
+596 V
-604 LGHENYSYRYDYTYT
+604 NYSYEDRYLLTAT
-619 SKTNEAF
+619 
-626 PNRYALSN
+626 
-634 FSEMA
+634 
-639 SISGYKT
+639 I
-646 RYRTESYLARV
+646 
-657 QYGYDNRYNIEA
+657 
-669 SFRRDGSSRFGKK
+669 RRDGSSRFGKK

-838 GELGWETNLT
+838 GELGWETNVT

-936 NPNPSWLFSMNNSL
+936 NPNPSWLFSMSNSL

>member
-1 MKKHLLFLLACLFLM
+1 MPISRLRMMVCLIGMLLPMCMFAQQITVQGVVKDQ
-16 TGTVMAKI
+16 TGETVI
-24 VKGRVIDSSDKEPI
+24 
-38 VGASIFVK
+38 GASVMEK
-46 STKQGTITD
+46 GTTNGTITGID
-55 IEGHFSLEIP
+55 GDFSLNMSP
-65 DNVKTITVSFV
+65 NGTLVVSFV
-76 GMTTREVAIT
+76 GYKTQEVQVKGQKQLQVVLSEDA
-86 PGEMTI
+86 EM
-92 ELTAESQA
+92 
-100 LDEVVVVAYGTQK
+100 LDEVVVIGYGTMK
-113 KSSITGAITQ
+113 KSDLTGAVSSIG
-123 VRNEELL
+123 N
-130 KRPVTSVTSALEGST
+130 KDIKDSPVSNLGQAIQGKISGVQIVDAGK
-145 PGITVTGNY
+145 PGDNVSIK
-154 GSPGSDPTV
+154 
-163 LIRGI
+163 IRGL
-168 GTVNGSTSPLYVID
+168 GSINNCDPLVVID
-182 GVPYGGNISD
+182 GVPTDLGLSS
-192 LNMEDIETMSILK
+192 LNMADVERLDVLK
-205 DAASAALYGNR
+205 DASATAIYGSR
-216 ASNGVILITTKK
+216 GANGVVMITTKRGTEGK
-228 SKSERIQFN
+228 GKLAVSANYSF
-237 FKTNQGW
+237 
-244 YERALPEYERTNPFQ
+244 
-259 FMEVEYQN
+259 QN
-267 AANAFVHGGGDR
+267 ATNVPSL
-279 TDKQAI
+279 
-285 LNAVNSTLIPDR
+285 LNAAQYAELSNDMMVNSGRNPNPEWANPSELGAGTDWMDELLR
-297 LYVNIFNKPDDQ
+297 TGVMQNYTVSYSGGNEKSHYYVSGGFLDQSGIVKSVNYRRFTFQSNSDAQVLKWLKFSNNITFS
-309 LFTLD
+309 
-314 GKMAADASIIDGY
+314 AD
-327 AGDLDWFDQATR
+327 T
-339 KGYRSEYQFS
+339 KKS
-349 GSGATSK
+349 GS
-356 SDYYFSLSYLDENG
+356 Y
-370 YMKDSGFDR
+370 
-379 LTGRMAVNI
+379 NI
-388 KPVKWLRAGM
+388 
-398 SINASHQ
+398 
-405 KFQNTSNG
+405 
-413 VGDGSSSYSNP
+413 GD
-424 FYFCRYMAP
+424 ALKALP
-433 IYPVHSHYTETGTVY
+433 IYPVK
-448 DNAGTPI
+448 N
-455 QVNKGD
+455 
-461 YVLDGAGNPQW
+461 
-472 DGGSYIIYDQN
+472 
-483 GNPQEVITRN
+483 
-493 QNRDR
+493 
-498 HVIWESELNDSRTIR
+498 
-513 NTLNG
+513 
-518 IGYLDLVLPYG
+518 
-529 FTATLKANVNTRNSD
+529 
-544 YYKYENA
+544 
-551 VIGDARGTVSEDGSI
+551 EDGSW
-566 SGRNGALAKT
+566 SGPDGNSEWYGSTRNPIGPTELNKSQTDGYNFLANLTAELTFTKWLKFKSTFGYDAKFWFIDNFTPKYNWKPTPTEETSRYKSDNKSFTYLWDNYFLFDHTFAEKHRVGLMAGMSAQWNTNDYLNAQKNVFMFDNVHEMDNGEEMYAIGGNETEWALLSYMA
-576 LYTYKNW
+576 
-583 TLQEQL
+583 
-589 RWNMTYN
+589 R
-596 DRHNIEVL
+596 V
-604 LGHENYSYRYDYTYT
+604 NYSYEDRYLLTAT
-619 SKTNEAF
+619 
-626 PNRYALSN
+626 
-634 FSEMA
+634 
-639 SISGYKT
+639 I
-646 RYRTESYLARV
+646 
-657 QYGYDNRYNIEA
+657 
-669 SFRRDGSSRFGKK
+669 RRDGSSRFGKK

-887 YGYVTDGIF
+887 YGYITDGIF

>member
-1 MKKHLLFLLACLFLM
+1 MQKYKMPISRLRMMVCLIGMLLPMCMFAQQITVQGVVKDQ
-16 TGTVMAKI
+16 TGETVI
-24 VKGRVIDSSDKEPI
+24 
-38 VGASIFVK
+38 GASVMEK
-46 STKQGTITD
+46 GTTNGTITGID
-55 IEGHFSLEIP
+55 GDFSLNMSP
-65 DNVKTITVSFV
+65 NGTLVVSFV
-76 GMTTREVAIT
+76 GYKTQEVQVKGQKQLQVVLSEDA
-86 PGEMTI
+86 EM
-92 ELTAESQA
+92 
-100 LDEVVVVAYGTQK
+100 LDEVVVIGYGTMK
-113 KSSITGAITQ
+113 KSDLTGAVSSIG
-123 VRNEELL
+123 N
-130 KRPVTSVTSALEGST
+130 KDIKDSPVSNLGQAIQGKISGVQIVDAGK
-145 PGITVTGNY
+145 PGDNVSIK
-154 GSPGSDPTV
+154 
-163 LIRGI
+163 IRGL
-168 GTVNGSTSPLYVID
+168 GSINNCDPLVVID
-182 GVPYGGNISD
+182 GVPTDLGLSS
-192 LNMEDIETMSILK
+192 LNMADVERLDVLK
-205 DAASAALYGNR
+205 DASATAIYGSR
-216 ASNGVILITTKK
+216 GANGVVMITTKRGTEGK
-228 SKSERIQFN
+228 GKLAVSANYSF
-237 FKTNQGW
+237 
-244 YERALPEYERTNPFQ
+244 
-259 FMEVEYQN
+259 QN
-267 AANAFVHGGGDR
+267 ATNVPSL
-279 TDKQAI
+279 
-285 LNAVNSTLIPDR
+285 LNAAQYAELSNDMMVNSGRNPNPEWANPSELGAGTDWMDELLR
-297 LYVNIFNKPDDQ
+297 TGVMQNYTVSYSGGNEKSHYYVSGGFLDQSGIVKSVNYRRFTFQSNSDAQVLKWLKFSNNITFS
-309 LFTLD
+309 
-314 GKMAADASIIDGY
+314 AD
-327 AGDLDWFDQATR
+327 T
-339 KGYRSEYQFS
+339 KKS
-349 GSGATSK
+349 GS
-356 SDYYFSLSYLDENG
+356 Y
-370 YMKDSGFDR
+370 
-379 LTGRMAVNI
+379 NI
-388 KPVKWLRAGM
+388 
-398 SINASHQ
+398 
-405 KFQNTSNG
+405 
-413 VGDGSSSYSNP
+413 GD
-424 FYFCRYMAP
+424 ALKALP
-433 IYPVHSHYTETGTVY
+433 IYPVK
-448 DNAGTPI
+448 N
-455 QVNKGD
+455 
-461 YVLDGAGNPQW
+461 
-472 DGGSYIIYDQN
+472 
-483 GNPQEVITRN
+483 
-493 QNRDR
+493 
-498 HVIWESELNDSRTIR
+498 
-513 NTLNG
+513 
-518 IGYLDLVLPYG
+518 
-529 FTATLKANVNTRNSD
+529 
-544 YYKYENA
+544 
-551 VIGDARGTVSEDGSI
+551 EDGSW
-566 SGRNGALAKT
+566 SGPDGNSEWYGSTRNPIGPTELNKSQTDGYNFLANLTAELTFTKWLKFKSTFGYDAKFWFIDNFTPKYNWKPTPTEETSRYKSDNKSFTYLWDNYFLFDHTFSEKHRVGLMAGMSAQWNTNDYLNAQKNVFMFDNVHEMDNGEEMYAIGGNETEWALLSYMA
-576 LYTYKNW
+576 
-583 TLQEQL
+583 
-589 RWNMTYN
+589 R
-596 DRHNIEVL
+596 V
-604 LGHENYSYRYDYTYT
+604 NYSYEDRYLLTAT
-619 SKTNEAF
+619 
-626 PNRYALSN
+626 
-634 FSEMA
+634 
-639 SISGYKT
+639 I
-646 RYRTESYLARV
+646 
-657 QYGYDNRYNIEA
+657 
-669 SFRRDGSSRFGKK
+669 RRDGSSRFGKK

-973 NIDNTGMAAAYN
+973 NIDNTGMAGAYN

>member
-1 MKKHLLFLLACLFLM
+1 MQKYKMPISRLRMMVCLIGMLLPMCMFAQQITVQGVVKDQ
-16 TGTVMAKI
+16 TGETVI
-24 VKGRVIDSSDKEPI
+24 
-38 VGASIFVK
+38 GASVMEK
-46 STKQGTITD
+46 GTTNGTITGID
-55 IEGHFSLEIP
+55 GDFSLNMSP
-65 DNVKTITVSFV
+65 NGTLVVSFV
-76 GMTTREVAIT
+76 GYKTQEVQVKGQKQLQVVLSEDA
-86 PGEMTI
+86 EM
-92 ELTAESQA
+92 
-100 LDEVVVVAYGTQK
+100 LDEVVVIGYGTMK
-113 KSSITGAITQ
+113 KSDLTGAVSSIG
-123 VRNEELL
+123 N
-130 KRPVTSVTSALEGST
+130 KDIKDSPVSNLGQAIQGKISGVQIVDAGK
-145 PGITVTGNY
+145 PGDNVSIK
-154 GSPGSDPTV
+154 
-163 LIRGI
+163 IRGL
-168 GTVNGSTSPLYVID
+168 GSINNCDPLVVID
-182 GVPYGGNISD
+182 GVPTDLGLSS
-192 LNMEDIETMSILK
+192 LNMADVERLDVLK
-205 DAASAALYGNR
+205 DASATAIYGSR
-216 ASNGVILITTKK
+216 GANGVVMITTKRGTEGK
-228 SKSERIQFN
+228 GKLAVSANYSF
-237 FKTNQGW
+237 
-244 YERALPEYERTNPFQ
+244 
-259 FMEVEYQN
+259 QN
-267 AANAFVHGGGDR
+267 ATNVPSL
-279 TDKQAI
+279 
-285 LNAVNSTLIPDR
+285 LNAAQYAELSNDMMVNSGRNPNPEWANPSELGAGTDWMDELLR
-297 LYVNIFNKPDDQ
+297 TGVMQNYTVSYSGGNEKSHYYVSGGFLDQSGIVKSVNYRRFTFQSNSDAQVLKWLKFSNNITFS
-309 LFTLD
+309 
-314 GKMAADASIIDGY
+314 AD
-327 AGDLDWFDQATR
+327 T
-339 KGYRSEYQFS
+339 KKS
-349 GSGATSK
+349 GS
-356 SDYYFSLSYLDENG
+356 Y
-370 YMKDSGFDR
+370 
-379 LTGRMAVNI
+379 NI
-388 KPVKWLRAGM
+388 
-398 SINASHQ
+398 
-405 KFQNTSNG
+405 
-413 VGDGSSSYSNP
+413 GD
-424 FYFCRYMAP
+424 ALKALP
-433 IYPVHSHYTETGTVY
+433 IYPVK
-448 DNAGTPI
+448 N
-455 QVNKGD
+455 
-461 YVLDGAGNPQW
+461 
-472 DGGSYIIYDQN
+472 
-483 GNPQEVITRN
+483 
-493 QNRDR
+493 
-498 HVIWESELNDSRTIR
+498 
-513 NTLNG
+513 
-518 IGYLDLVLPYG
+518 
-529 FTATLKANVNTRNSD
+529 
-544 YYKYENA
+544 
-551 VIGDARGTVSEDGSI
+551 EDGSW
-566 SGRNGALAKT
+566 SGPDGNSEWYGSTRNPIGPTELNKSQTDGYNFLANLTAELTFTKWLKFKSTFGYDAKFWFIDNFTPKYNRKPTPTEETSRYKSDNKSFTYLWDNYFLFDHTFSEKHRVGLMAGMSAQWNTNDYLNAQKNVFMFDNVHEMDNGEEMYAIGGNETEWALLSYMA
-576 LYTYKNW
+576 
-583 TLQEQL
+583 
-589 RWNMTYN
+589 R
-596 DRHNIEVL
+596 V
-604 LGHENYSYRYDYTYT
+604 NYSYEDRYLLTAT
-619 SKTNEAF
+619 
-626 PNRYALSN
+626 
-634 FSEMA
+634 
-639 SISGYKT
+639 I
-646 RYRTESYLARV
+646 
-657 QYGYDNRYNIEA
+657 
-669 SFRRDGSSRFGKK
+669 RRDGSSRFGKK

>member
-1 MKKHLLFLLACLFLM
+1 MQKYKMPISRLRMMVCLIGMLLPMCMFAQQITVQGVVKDQ
-16 TGTVMAKI
+16 TGETVI
-24 VKGRVIDSSDKEPI
+24 
-38 VGASIFVK
+38 GASVMEK
-46 STKQGTITD
+46 GTTNGTITGID
-55 IEGHFSLEIP
+55 GDFSLNMSP
-65 DNVKTITVSFV
+65 NGTLVVSFV
-76 GMTTREVAIT
+76 GYKTQEVQVKGQKQLQVVLSEDA
-86 PGEMTI
+86 EM
-92 ELTAESQA
+92 
-100 LDEVVVVAYGTQK
+100 LDEVVVIGYGTMK
-113 KSSITGAITQ
+113 KSDLTGAVSSIG
-123 VRNEELL
+123 N
-130 KRPVTSVTSALEGST
+130 KDIKDSPVSNLGQAIQGKISGVQIVDAGK
-145 PGITVTGNY
+145 PGDNVSIK
-154 GSPGSDPTV
+154 
-163 LIRGI
+163 IRGL
-168 GTVNGSTSPLYVID
+168 GSINNCDPLVVID
-182 GVPYGGNISD
+182 GVPTDLGLSS
-192 LNMEDIETMSILK
+192 LNMADVERLDVLK
-205 DAASAALYGNR
+205 DASATAIYGSR
-216 ASNGVILITTKK
+216 GANGVVMITTKRGTEGK
-228 SKSERIQFN
+228 GKLAVSANYSF
-237 FKTNQGW
+237 
-244 YERALPEYERTNPFQ
+244 
-259 FMEVEYQN
+259 QN
-267 AANAFVHGGGDR
+267 ATNVPSL
-279 TDKQAI
+279 
-285 LNAVNSTLIPDR
+285 LNAAQYAELSNDMMVNSGRNPNPEWANPSELGAGTDWMDELLR
-297 LYVNIFNKPDDQ
+297 TGVMQNYTVSYSGGNEKSHYYVSGGFLDQSGIVKSVNYRRFTFQSNSDAQVLKWLKFSNNITFS
-309 LFTLD
+309 
-314 GKMAADASIIDGY
+314 AD
-327 AGDLDWFDQATR
+327 T
-339 KGYRSEYQFS
+339 KKS
-349 GSGATSK
+349 GS
-356 SDYYFSLSYLDENG
+356 Y
-370 YMKDSGFDR
+370 
-379 LTGRMAVNI
+379 NI
-388 KPVKWLRAGM
+388 
-398 SINASHQ
+398 
-405 KFQNTSNG
+405 
-413 VGDGSSSYSNP
+413 GD
-424 FYFCRYMAP
+424 ALKALP
-433 IYPVHSHYTETGTVY
+433 IYPVK
-448 DNAGTPI
+448 N
-455 QVNKGD
+455 
-461 YVLDGAGNPQW
+461 
-472 DGGSYIIYDQN
+472 
-483 GNPQEVITRN
+483 
-493 QNRDR
+493 
-498 HVIWESELNDSRTIR
+498 
-513 NTLNG
+513 
-518 IGYLDLVLPYG
+518 
-529 FTATLKANVNTRNSD
+529 
-544 YYKYENA
+544 
-551 VIGDARGTVSEDGSI
+551 EDGSW
-566 SGRNGALAKT
+566 SGPDGNSEWYGSTRNPIGPTELNKSQTDGYNFLANLTAELTFTKWLKFKSTFGYDAKFWFIDNFTPKYNWKPTPTEETSRYKSDNKSFTYLWDNYFLFDHTFAEKHRVGLMAGMSAQWNTNDYLNAQKNVFMFDNVHEMDNGEEMYAIGGNETEWALLSYMA
-576 LYTYKNW
+576 
-583 TLQEQL
+583 
-589 RWNMTYN
+589 R
-596 DRHNIEVL
+596 V
-604 LGHENYSYRYDYTYT
+604 NYSYEDRYLLTAT
-619 SKTNEAF
+619 
-626 PNRYALSN
+626 
-634 FSEMA
+634 
-639 SISGYKT
+639 I
-646 RYRTESYLARV
+646 
-657 QYGYDNRYNIEA
+657 
-669 SFRRDGSSRFGKK
+669 RRDGSSRFGKK

-873 YVTMLAKDYPINVF
+873 YVTMLTKDYPINVF

-903 THAVQPGAEPG
+903 THAVQPGAELG

>member
-1 MKKHLLFLLACLFLM
+1 MQKYKMPISRLRMMVCLIGMLLPMCMFAQQITVQGVVKDQ
-16 TGTVMAKI
+16 TGETVI
-24 VKGRVIDSSDKEPI
+24 
-38 VGASIFVK
+38 GASVMEK
-46 STKQGTITD
+46 GTTNGTITSID
-55 IEGHFSLEIP
+55 GDFSLNMSP
-65 DNVKTITVSFV
+65 NGTLVVSFV
-76 GMTTREVAIT
+76 GYKTQEVQVKGQKQLQVVLSEDA
-86 PGEMTI
+86 EM
-92 ELTAESQA
+92 
-100 LDEVVVVAYGTQK
+100 LDEVVVIGYGTMK
-113 KSSITGAITQ
+113 KSDLTGAVSSIG
-123 VRNEELL
+123 N
-130 KRPVTSVTSALEGST
+130 KDIKDSPVSNLGQAIQGKISGVQIVDAGK
-145 PGITVTGNY
+145 PGDNVSIK
-154 GSPGSDPTV
+154 
-163 LIRGI
+163 IRGL
-168 GTVNGSTSPLYVID
+168 GSINNCDPLVVID
-182 GVPYGGNISD
+182 GVPTDLGLSS
-192 LNMEDIETMSILK
+192 LNMADVERLDVLK
-205 DAASAALYGNR
+205 DASATAIYGSR
-216 ASNGVILITTKK
+216 GANGVVMITTKRGTEGK
-228 SKSERIQFN
+228 GKLAVSANYSF
-237 FKTNQGW
+237 
-244 YERALPEYERTNPFQ
+244 
-259 FMEVEYQN
+259 QN
-267 AANAFVHGGGDR
+267 ATNVPSL
-279 TDKQAI
+279 
-285 LNAVNSTLIPDR
+285 LNAAQYAELSNDMMVNSGRNPNPEWANPSELGAGTDWMDELLR
-297 LYVNIFNKPDDQ
+297 TGVMQNYTVSYSGGNEKSHYYVSGGFLDQSGIVKSVNYRRFTFQSNSDAQVLKWLKFSNNITFS
-309 LFTLD
+309 
-314 GKMAADASIIDGY
+314 AD
-327 AGDLDWFDQATR
+327 T
-339 KGYRSEYQFS
+339 KKS
-349 GSGATSK
+349 GS
-356 SDYYFSLSYLDENG
+356 Y
-370 YMKDSGFDR
+370 
-379 LTGRMAVNI
+379 NI
-388 KPVKWLRAGM
+388 
-398 SINASHQ
+398 
-405 KFQNTSNG
+405 
-413 VGDGSSSYSNP
+413 GD
-424 FYFCRYMAP
+424 ALKALP
-433 IYPVHSHYTETGTVY
+433 IYPVK
-448 DNAGTPI
+448 N
-455 QVNKGD
+455 
-461 YVLDGAGNPQW
+461 
-472 DGGSYIIYDQN
+472 
-483 GNPQEVITRN
+483 
-493 QNRDR
+493 
-498 HVIWESELNDSRTIR
+498 
-513 NTLNG
+513 
-518 IGYLDLVLPYG
+518 
-529 FTATLKANVNTRNSD
+529 
-544 YYKYENA
+544 
-551 VIGDARGTVSEDGSI
+551 EDGSW
-566 SGRNGALAKT
+566 SGPDGNSEWYGSTRNPIGPTELNKSQTDGYNFLANLTAELTFTKWLKFKSTFGYDAKFWFIDNFTPKYNWKPTPTEETSRYKSDNKSFTYLWDNYFLFDHTFAEKHRVGLMAGMSAQWNTNDYLNAQKNVFMFDNVHEMDNGEEMYAIGGNETEWALLSYMA
-576 LYTYKNW
+576 
-583 TLQEQL
+583 
-589 RWNMTYN
+589 R
-596 DRHNIEVL
+596 V
-604 LGHENYSYRYDYTYT
+604 NYSYEDRYLLTAT
-619 SKTNEAF
+619 
-626 PNRYALSN
+626 
-634 FSEMA
+634 
-639 SISGYKT
+639 I
-646 RYRTESYLARV
+646 
-657 QYGYDNRYNIEA
+657 
-669 SFRRDGSSRFGKK
+669 RRDGSSRFGKK

>member
-1 MKKHLLFLLACLFLM
+1 MQKYKMPIGRLRMMVCLIGMLLPMCMFAQQITVQGVVKDQ
-16 TGTVMAKI
+16 TGETVI
-24 VKGRVIDSSDKEPI
+24 
-38 VGASIFVK
+38 GASVMEK
-46 STKQGTITD
+46 GTTNGTITGID
-55 IEGHFSLEIP
+55 GDFSLNMSP
-65 DNVKTITVSFV
+65 NGTLVVSFV
-76 GMTTREVAIT
+76 GYKTQEVQVKGQKQLQVVLSEDT
-86 PGEMTI
+86 EM
-92 ELTAESQA
+92 
-100 LDEVVVVAYGTQK
+100 LDEVVVIGYGTMK
-113 KSSITGAITQ
+113 KSDLTGAVSSIG
-123 VRNEELL
+123 N
-130 KRPVTSVTSALEGST
+130 KDIKDSPVSNLGQAIQGKISGVQIVDAGK
-145 PGITVTGNY
+145 PGDNVSIK
-154 GSPGSDPTV
+154 
-163 LIRGI
+163 IRGL
-168 GTVNGSTSPLYVID
+168 GSINNCDPLVVID
-182 GVPYGGNISD
+182 GVPTDLGLSS
-192 LNMEDIETMSILK
+192 LNMADVERLDVLK
-205 DAASAALYGNR
+205 DASATAIYGSR
-216 ASNGVILITTKK
+216 GANGVVMITTKRGTEGK
-228 SKSERIQFN
+228 GKLAVSANYSF
-237 FKTNQGW
+237 
-244 YERALPEYERTNPFQ
+244 
-259 FMEVEYQN
+259 QN
-267 AANAFVHGGGDR
+267 ATNVPSL
-279 TDKQAI
+279 
-285 LNAVNSTLIPDR
+285 LNAAQYAELSNDMMVNSGRNPNPEWANPSELGAGTDWMDELLR
-297 LYVNIFNKPDDQ
+297 TGVMQNYTVSYSGGNEKSHYYVSGGFLDQSGIVKSVNYRRFTFQSNSDAQVLKWLKFSNNITFS
-309 LFTLD
+309 
-314 GKMAADASIIDGY
+314 AD
-327 AGDLDWFDQATR
+327 T
-339 KGYRSEYQFS
+339 KKS
-349 GSGATSK
+349 GS
-356 SDYYFSLSYLDENG
+356 Y
-370 YMKDSGFDR
+370 
-379 LTGRMAVNI
+379 NI
-388 KPVKWLRAGM
+388 
-398 SINASHQ
+398 
-405 KFQNTSNG
+405 
-413 VGDGSSSYSNP
+413 GD
-424 FYFCRYMAP
+424 ALKALP
-433 IYPVHSHYTETGTVY
+433 IYPVK
-448 DNAGTPI
+448 N
-455 QVNKGD
+455 
-461 YVLDGAGNPQW
+461 
-472 DGGSYIIYDQN
+472 
-483 GNPQEVITRN
+483 
-493 QNRDR
+493 
-498 HVIWESELNDSRTIR
+498 
-513 NTLNG
+513 
-518 IGYLDLVLPYG
+518 
-529 FTATLKANVNTRNSD
+529 
-544 YYKYENA
+544 
-551 VIGDARGTVSEDGSI
+551 EDGSW
-566 SGRNGALAKT
+566 SGPDGNSEWYGSTRNPIGPTELNKSQTDGYNFLANLTAELTFTKWLKFKSTFGYDAKFWFIDNFTPKYNWKPTPTEETSRYKSDNKSFTYLWDNYFLFDHTFAEKHRVGLMAGMSAQWNTNDYLNAQKNVFMFDNVHEMDNGEEMYAIGGNETEWALLSYMA
-576 LYTYKNW
+576 
-583 TLQEQL
+583 
-589 RWNMTYN
+589 R
-596 DRHNIEVL
+596 V
-604 LGHENYSYRYDYTYT
+604 NYSYEDRYLLTAT
-619 SKTNEAF
+619 
-626 PNRYALSN
+626 
-634 FSEMA
+634 
-639 SISGYKT
+639 I
-646 RYRTESYLARV
+646 
-657 QYGYDNRYNIEA
+657 
-669 SFRRDGSSRFGKK
+669 RRDGSSRFGKK

-691 SVAWRA
+691 SVAWRT

-767 VAQTNIGFDASL
+767 VAQTNIGFDTSL

-985 QTTDVLKRWQ
+985 QTIDVLERWQ

-1044 QKAQIENARLSLSC
+1044 QKARIENARLSLSC

-1081 NRYPISRTFSLGLNF
+1081 NRYPISRTFSVGLNF

>member
-1 MKKHLLFLLACLFLM
+1 MQKYKMPISRLRMMVCLIGMLLPMCMFAQQITVQGVVKDQ
-16 TGTVMAKI
+16 TGETVI
-24 VKGRVIDSSDKEPI
+24 
-38 VGASIFVK
+38 GASVMEK
-46 STKQGTITD
+46 GTTNGTITGID
-55 IEGHFSLEIP
+55 GDFSL
-65 DNVKTITVSFV
+65 NMSSNGTLVVSFV
-76 GMTTREVAIT
+76 GYKTQEVQVKGQKQLQVVLSEDA
-86 PGEMTI
+86 EM
-92 ELTAESQA
+92 
-100 LDEVVVVAYGTQK
+100 LDEVVVIGYGTMK
-113 KSSITGAITQ
+113 KSDLTGAVSSIG
-123 VRNEELL
+123 N
-130 KRPVTSVTSALEGST
+130 KDIKDSPVSNLGQAIQGKISGVQIVDAGK
-145 PGITVTGNY
+145 PGDNVSIK
-154 GSPGSDPTV
+154 
-163 LIRGI
+163 IRGL
-168 GTVNGSTSPLYVID
+168 GSINNCDPLVVID
-182 GVPYGGNISD
+182 GVPTDLGLSS
-192 LNMEDIETMSILK
+192 LNMADVERLDVLK
-205 DAASAALYGNR
+205 DASATAIYGSR
-216 ASNGVILITTKK
+216 GANGVVMITTKRGTEGK
-228 SKSERIQFN
+228 GKLAVSANYSF
-237 FKTNQGW
+237 
-244 YERALPEYERTNPFQ
+244 
-259 FMEVEYQN
+259 QN
-267 AANAFVHGGGDR
+267 ATNVPSL
-279 TDKQAI
+279 
-285 LNAVNSTLIPDR
+285 LNAAQYAELSNDMMVNSGRNPNPEWANPSELGAGTDWMDELLR
-297 LYVNIFNKPDDQ
+297 TGVMQNYTVSYSGGNEKSHYYVSGGFLDQSGIVKSVNYRRFTFQSNSDAQVLKWLKFSNNITFS
-309 LFTLD
+309 
-314 GKMAADASIIDGY
+314 AD
-327 AGDLDWFDQATR
+327 T
-339 KGYRSEYQFS
+339 KKS
-349 GSGATSK
+349 GS
-356 SDYYFSLSYLDENG
+356 Y
-370 YMKDSGFDR
+370 
-379 LTGRMAVNI
+379 NI
-388 KPVKWLRAGM
+388 
-398 SINASHQ
+398 
-405 KFQNTSNG
+405 
-413 VGDGSSSYSNP
+413 GD
-424 FYFCRYMAP
+424 ALKALP
-433 IYPVHSHYTETGTVY
+433 IYPVK
-448 DNAGTPI
+448 N
-455 QVNKGD
+455 
-461 YVLDGAGNPQW
+461 
-472 DGGSYIIYDQN
+472 
-483 GNPQEVITRN
+483 
-493 QNRDR
+493 
-498 HVIWESELNDSRTIR
+498 
-513 NTLNG
+513 
-518 IGYLDLVLPYG
+518 
-529 FTATLKANVNTRNSD
+529 
-544 YYKYENA
+544 
-551 VIGDARGTVSEDGSI
+551 EDGSW
-566 SGRNGALAKT
+566 SGPDGNSEWYGSTRNPIGPTELNKSQTDGYNFLANLTAELTFTKWLKFKSTFGYDAKFWFIDNFTPKYNWKPTPTEETSRYKSDNKSFTYLWDNYFLFDHTFAEKHRVGLMAGMSAQWNTNDYLNAQKNVFMFDNVHEMDNGEEMYAIGGNETEWALLSYMA
-576 LYTYKNW
+576 
-583 TLQEQL
+583 
-589 RWNMTYN
+589 R
-596 DRHNIEVL
+596 V
-604 LGHENYSYRYDYTYT
+604 NYSYEDRYLLTAT
-619 SKTNEAF
+619 
-626 PNRYALSN
+626 
-634 FSEMA
+634 
-639 SISGYKT
+639 I
-646 RYRTESYLARV
+646 
-657 QYGYDNRYNIEA
+657 
-669 SFRRDGSSRFGKK
+669 RRDGSSRFGKK

-873 YVTMLAKDYPINVF
+873 YVTMLTKDYPINVF

-1044 QKAQIENARLSLSC
+1044 QKTQIENARLSLSC

>member
-1 MKKHLLFLLACLFLM
+1 MQKYKMPISRLRMMVCLIGMLLPMCMFAQQITVQSVVKDQ
-16 TGTVMAKI
+16 TGETVI
-24 VKGRVIDSSDKEPI
+24 
-38 VGASIFVK
+38 GASVMEK
-46 STKQGTITD
+46 GTTNGTITGID
-55 IEGHFSLEIP
+55 GDFSL
-65 DNVKTITVSFV
+65 NMSSNGTLVVSFV
-76 GMTTREVAIT
+76 GYKTQEVQVKGQKQLQVVLSEDA
-86 PGEMTI
+86 EM
-92 ELTAESQA
+92 
-100 LDEVVVVAYGTQK
+100 LDEVVVIGYGTMK
-113 KSSITGAITQ
+113 KSDLTGAVSSIG
-123 VRNEELL
+123 N
-130 KRPVTSVTSALEGST
+130 KDIKDSPVSNLGQAIQGKISGVQIVDAGK
-145 PGITVTGNY
+145 PGDNVSIK
-154 GSPGSDPTV
+154 
-163 LIRGI
+163 IRGL
-168 GTVNGSTSPLYVID
+168 GSINNCDPLVVID
-182 GVPYGGNISD
+182 GVPTDLGLSS
-192 LNMEDIETMSILK
+192 LNMADVERLDVLK
-205 DAASAALYGNR
+205 DASATAIYGSR
-216 ASNGVILITTKK
+216 GANGVVMITTKRGTEGK
-228 SKSERIQFN
+228 GKLAVSANYSF
-237 FKTNQGW
+237 
-244 YERALPEYERTNPFQ
+244 
-259 FMEVEYQN
+259 QN
-267 AANAFVHGGGDR
+267 ATNVPSL
-279 TDKQAI
+279 
-285 LNAVNSTLIPDR
+285 LNAAQYAELSNDMMVNSGRNPNPEWANPSELGAGTDWMDELLR
-297 LYVNIFNKPDDQ
+297 TGVMQNYTVSYSGGNEKSHYYVSGGFLDQSGIVKSVNYRRFTFQSNSDAQVLKWLKFSNNITFS
-309 LFTLD
+309 
-314 GKMAADASIIDGY
+314 AD
-327 AGDLDWFDQATR
+327 T
-339 KGYRSEYQFS
+339 KKS
-349 GSGATSK
+349 GS
-356 SDYYFSLSYLDENG
+356 Y
-370 YMKDSGFDR
+370 
-379 LTGRMAVNI
+379 NI
-388 KPVKWLRAGM
+388 
-398 SINASHQ
+398 
-405 KFQNTSNG
+405 
-413 VGDGSSSYSNP
+413 GD
-424 FYFCRYMAP
+424 ALKALP
-433 IYPVHSHYTETGTVY
+433 IYPVK
-448 DNAGTPI
+448 N
-455 QVNKGD
+455 
-461 YVLDGAGNPQW
+461 
-472 DGGSYIIYDQN
+472 
-483 GNPQEVITRN
+483 
-493 QNRDR
+493 
-498 HVIWESELNDSRTIR
+498 
-513 NTLNG
+513 
-518 IGYLDLVLPYG
+518 
-529 FTATLKANVNTRNSD
+529 
-544 YYKYENA
+544 
-551 VIGDARGTVSEDGSI
+551 EDGSW
-566 SGRNGALAKT
+566 SGPDGNSEWYGSTRNPIGPTELNKSQTDGYNFLANLTAELTFTKWLKFKSTFGYDAKFWFIDNFTPKYNWKPTPTEETSRYKSDNKSFTYLWDNYFLFDHTFAEKHRVGLMAGMSAQWNTNDYLNAQKNVFMFDNVHEMDNGEEMYAIGGNETEWALLSYMA
-576 LYTYKNW
+576 
-583 TLQEQL
+583 
-589 RWNMTYN
+589 R
-596 DRHNIEVL
+596 V
-604 LGHENYSYRYDYTYT
+604 NYSYEDRYLLTAT
-619 SKTNEAF
+619 
-626 PNRYALSN
+626 
-634 FSEMA
+634 
-639 SISGYKT
+639 I
-646 RYRTESYLARV
+646 
-657 QYGYDNRYNIEA
+657 
-669 SFRRDGSSRFGKK
+669 RRDGSSRFGKK

>member
-1 MKKHLLFLLACLFLM
+1 MQKYKMPISRLRMMVCLIGMLLPMCMFAQQITVQGVVKDQ
-16 TGTVMAKI
+16 TGETVI
-24 VKGRVIDSSDKEPI
+24 
-38 VGASIFVK
+38 GASVMEK
-46 STKQGTITD
+46 GTTNGTITGID
-55 IEGHFSLEIP
+55 GDFSLNMSP
-65 DNVKTITVSFV
+65 NGTLVVSFV
-76 GMTTREVAIT
+76 GYKTQEVQVKGQKQLQVVLSEDA
-86 PGEMTI
+86 EM
-92 ELTAESQA
+92 
-100 LDEVVVVAYGTQK
+100 LDEVVVIGYGTMK
-113 KSSITGAITQ
+113 KSDLTGAVSSIG
-123 VRNEELL
+123 N
-130 KRPVTSVTSALEGST
+130 KDIKDSPVSNLGQAIQGKISVLQIVDAGK
-145 PGITVTGNY
+145 PGDNVSIK
-154 GSPGSDPTV
+154 
-163 LIRGI
+163 IRGL
-168 GTVNGSTSPLYVID
+168 GSINNCDPLVVID
-182 GVPYGGNISD
+182 GVPTDLGLSS
-192 LNMEDIETMSILK
+192 LNMADVERLDVLK
-205 DAASAALYGNR
+205 DASATAIYGSR
-216 ASNGVILITTKK
+216 GANGVVMITTKRGTEGK
-228 SKSERIQFN
+228 GKLAVSANYSF
-237 FKTNQGW
+237 
-244 YERALPEYERTNPFQ
+244 
-259 FMEVEYQN
+259 QN
-267 AANAFVHGGGDR
+267 ATNVPSL
-279 TDKQAI
+279 
-285 LNAVNSTLIPDR
+285 LNAAQYAELSNDMMVNSGRNPNPEWANPSELGAGTDWMDELLR
-297 LYVNIFNKPDDQ
+297 TGVMQNYTVSYSGGNEKSHYYVSGGFLDQSGIVKSVNYRRFTFQSNSDAQVLKWLKFSNNITFS
-309 LFTLD
+309 
-314 GKMAADASIIDGY
+314 AD
-327 AGDLDWFDQATR
+327 T
-339 KGYRSEYQFS
+339 KKS
-349 GSGATSK
+349 GS
-356 SDYYFSLSYLDENG
+356 Y
-370 YMKDSGFDR
+370 
-379 LTGRMAVNI
+379 NI
-388 KPVKWLRAGM
+388 
-398 SINASHQ
+398 
-405 KFQNTSNG
+405 
-413 VGDGSSSYSNP
+413 GD
-424 FYFCRYMAP
+424 ALKALP
-433 IYPVHSHYTETGTVY
+433 IYPVK
-448 DNAGTPI
+448 N
-455 QVNKGD
+455 
-461 YVLDGAGNPQW
+461 
-472 DGGSYIIYDQN
+472 
-483 GNPQEVITRN
+483 
-493 QNRDR
+493 
-498 HVIWESELNDSRTIR
+498 
-513 NTLNG
+513 
-518 IGYLDLVLPYG
+518 
-529 FTATLKANVNTRNSD
+529 
-544 YYKYENA
+544 
-551 VIGDARGTVSEDGSI
+551 EDGSW
-566 SGRNGALAKT
+566 SGPDGNSEWYGSTRNPIGPTELNKSQTDGYNFLANLTAELTFTKWLKFKSTFGYDAKFWFIDNFTPKYNWKPTPTEETSRYKSDNKSFTYLWDNYFLFDHTFAEKHRVGLMAGMSAQWNTNDYLNAQKNVFMFDNVHEMDNGEEMYAIGGNETEWALLSYMA
-576 LYTYKNW
+576 
-583 TLQEQL
+583 
-589 RWNMTYN
+589 R
-596 DRHNIEVL
+596 V
-604 LGHENYSYRYDYTYT
+604 NYSYEDRYLLTAT
-619 SKTNEAF
+619 
-626 PNRYALSN
+626 
-634 FSEMA
+634 
-639 SISGYKT
+639 I
-646 RYRTESYLARV
+646 
-657 QYGYDNRYNIEA
+657 
-669 SFRRDGSSRFGKK
+669 RRDGSSRFGKK

-914 DIRFRDLN
+914 EIRFRDLN

-1044 QKAQIENARLSLSC
+1044 QKTQIENARLSLSC

>member
-1 MKKHLLFLLACLFLM
+1 MQKYKMPISRLRMMVCLIGMLLPMCMFAQQITVQGVVKDQ
-16 TGTVMAKI
+16 TGETVI
-24 VKGRVIDSSDKEPI
+24 
-38 VGASIFVK
+38 GASVMEK
-46 STKQGTITD
+46 GTTNGTITGID
-55 IEGHFSLEIP
+55 GDFSLNMSP
-65 DNVKTITVSFV
+65 NGTLVVSFV
-76 GMTTREVAIT
+76 GYKTQEVQVKGQKQLQVVLSEDA
-86 PGEMTI
+86 EM
-92 ELTAESQA
+92 
-100 LDEVVVVAYGTQK
+100 LDEVVVIGYGTMK
-113 KSSITGAITQ
+113 KSDLTGAVSSIG
-123 VRNEELL
+123 N
-130 KRPVTSVTSALEGST
+130 KDIKDSPVSNLGQAIQGKISGVQIVDAGK
-145 PGITVTGNY
+145 PGDNVSIK
-154 GSPGSDPTV
+154 
-163 LIRGI
+163 IRGL
-168 GTVNGSTSPLYVID
+168 GSINNCDPLVVID
-182 GVPYGGNISD
+182 GVPTDLGLSS
-192 LNMEDIETMSILK
+192 LNMADVERLDVLK
-205 DAASAALYGNR
+205 DASATAIYGSR
-216 ASNGVILITTKK
+216 GANGVVMITTKRGTEGK
-228 SKSERIQFN
+228 GKLAVSANYSF
-237 FKTNQGW
+237 
-244 YERALPEYERTNPFQ
+244 
-259 FMEVEYQN
+259 QN
-267 AANAFVHGGGDR
+267 ATNVPSL
-279 TDKQAI
+279 
-285 LNAVNSTLIPDR
+285 LNAAQYAELSNDMMVNSGRNPNPEWANPSELGAGTDWMDELLR
-297 LYVNIFNKPDDQ
+297 TGVMQNYTVSYSGGNEKSHYYVSGGFLDQSGIVKSVNYRRFTFQSNSDAQVLKWLKFSNNITFS
-309 LFTLD
+309 
-314 GKMAADASIIDGY
+314 AD
-327 AGDLDWFDQATR
+327 T
-339 KGYRSEYQFS
+339 KKS
-349 GSGATSK
+349 GS
-356 SDYYFSLSYLDENG
+356 Y
-370 YMKDSGFDR
+370 
-379 LTGRMAVNI
+379 NI
-388 KPVKWLRAGM
+388 
-398 SINASHQ
+398 
-405 KFQNTSNG
+405 
-413 VGDGSSSYSNP
+413 GD
-424 FYFCRYMAP
+424 ALKALP
-433 IYPVHSHYTETGTVY
+433 IYPVK
-448 DNAGTPI
+448 N
-455 QVNKGD
+455 
-461 YVLDGAGNPQW
+461 
-472 DGGSYIIYDQN
+472 
-483 GNPQEVITRN
+483 
-493 QNRDR
+493 
-498 HVIWESELNDSRTIR
+498 
-513 NTLNG
+513 
-518 IGYLDLVLPYG
+518 
-529 FTATLKANVNTRNSD
+529 
-544 YYKYENA
+544 
-551 VIGDARGTVSEDGSI
+551 EDGSW
-566 SGRNGALAKT
+566 SGPDGNSEWYGSTRNPIGPTELNKSQTDGYNFLANLTAELTFTKWLKFKSTFGYDAKFWFIDNFTPKYNWKPTPTEETSRYKSDNKSFTYLWDNYFLFDHTFAEKHRVGLMAGMSAQWNTNDYLNAQKNVFMFDNVHEMDNGEEMYAIGGNETEWALLSYMA
-576 LYTYKNW
+576 
-583 TLQEQL
+583 
-589 RWNMTYN
+589 R
-596 DRHNIEVL
+596 V
-604 LGHENYSYRYDYTYT
+604 NYSYEDRYLLTAT
-619 SKTNEAF
+619 
-626 PNRYALSN
+626 
-634 FSEMA
+634 
-639 SISGYKT
+639 I
-646 RYRTESYLARV
+646 
-657 QYGYDNRYNIEA
+657 
-669 SFRRDGSSRFGKK
+669 RRDGSSRFGKK

-973 NIDNTGMAAAYN
+973 NIDKTGMAAAYN

-1044 QKAQIENARLSLSC
+1044 QKTQIENARLSLSC

>member
-1 MKKHLLFLLACLFLM
+1 MQKYKMPISRLRMMVCLIGMLLPMCMFAQQITVQGVVKDQ
-16 TGTVMAKI
+16 TGETVI
-24 VKGRVIDSSDKEPI
+24 
-38 VGASIFVK
+38 GASVMEK
-46 STKQGTITD
+46 GTTNGTITGID
-55 IEGHFSLEIP
+55 GDFSLNMSP
-65 DNVKTITVSFV
+65 NGTLVVSFV
-76 GMTTREVAIT
+76 GYKTQEVQVKGQKQLQVVLSEDA
-86 PGEMTI
+86 EM
-92 ELTAESQA
+92 
-100 LDEVVVVAYGTQK
+100 LDEVVVIGYGTMK
-113 KSSITGAITQ
+113 KSDLTGAVSSIG
-123 VRNEELL
+123 N
-130 KRPVTSVTSALEGST
+130 KDIKDSPVSNLGQAIQGKISGVQIVDAGK
-145 PGITVTGNY
+145 PGDNVSIK
-154 GSPGSDPTV
+154 
-163 LIRGI
+163 IRGL
-168 GTVNGSTSPLYVID
+168 GSINNCDPLVVID
-182 GVPYGGNISD
+182 GVPTDLGLSS
-192 LNMEDIETMSILK
+192 LNMADVERLDVLK
-205 DAASAALYGNR
+205 DASATAIYGSR
-216 ASNGVILITTKK
+216 GANGVVMITTKRGTEGK
-228 SKSERIQFN
+228 GKLAVSANYSF
-237 FKTNQGW
+237 
-244 YERALPEYERTNPFQ
+244 
-259 FMEVEYQN
+259 QN
-267 AANAFVHGGGDR
+267 ATNVPSL
-279 TDKQAI
+279 
-285 LNAVNSTLIPDR
+285 LNAAQYAELSNDMMVNSGRNPNPEWANPSELGAGTDWMDELLR
-297 LYVNIFNKPDDQ
+297 TGVMQNYTVSYSGGNEKSHYYVSGGFLDQSGIVKSVNYRRFTFQSNSDAQVLKWLKFSNNITFS
-309 LFTLD
+309 
-314 GKMAADASIIDGY
+314 AD
-327 AGDLDWFDQATR
+327 T
-339 KGYRSEYQFS
+339 KKS
-349 GSGATSK
+349 GS
-356 SDYYFSLSYLDENG
+356 Y
-370 YMKDSGFDR
+370 
-379 LTGRMAVNI
+379 NI
-388 KPVKWLRAGM
+388 
-398 SINASHQ
+398 
-405 KFQNTSNG
+405 
-413 VGDGSSSYSNP
+413 GD
-424 FYFCRYMAP
+424 ALKALP
-433 IYPVHSHYTETGTVY
+433 IYPVK
-448 DNAGTPI
+448 N
-455 QVNKGD
+455 
-461 YVLDGAGNPQW
+461 
-472 DGGSYIIYDQN
+472 
-483 GNPQEVITRN
+483 
-493 QNRDR
+493 
-498 HVIWESELNDSRTIR
+498 
-513 NTLNG
+513 
-518 IGYLDLVLPYG
+518 
-529 FTATLKANVNTRNSD
+529 
-544 YYKYENA
+544 
-551 VIGDARGTVSEDGSI
+551 EDGSW
-566 SGRNGALAKT
+566 SGPDGNSEWYGSTRNPIGPTELNKSQTDGYNFLANLTAELTFTKWLKFKSTFGYDAKFWFIDNFTPKYNWKPTPTEETSRYKSDNKSFTYLWDNYFLFDHTFAEKHRVGLMAGMSAQWNTNDYLNAQKNVFMFDNVHEMDNGEEMYAIGGNETEWALLSYMA
-576 LYTYKNW
+576 
-583 TLQEQL
+583 
-589 RWNMTYN
+589 R
-596 DRHNIEVL
+596 V
-604 LGHENYSYRYDYTYT
+604 NYSYEDRYLLTAT
-619 SKTNEAF
+619 
-626 PNRYALSN
+626 
-634 FSEMA
+634 
-639 SISGYKT
+639 I
-646 RYRTESYLARV
+646 
-657 QYGYDNRYNIEA
+657 
-669 SFRRDGSSRFGKK
+669 RRDGSSRFGKK

-873 YVTMLAKDYPINVF
+873 YVTMLAKDCPINVF

>member
-1 MKKHLLFLLACLFLM
+1 MQKYKMPIGRLRMMVCLIGMLLPMCMFAQQITVQGVVKDQ
-16 TGTVMAKI
+16 TGETVI
-24 VKGRVIDSSDKEPI
+24 
-38 VGASIFVK
+38 GASVMEK
-46 STKQGTITD
+46 GTTNGTITGID
-55 IEGHFSLEIP
+55 GDFSLNMSP
-65 DNVKTITVSFV
+65 NGTLVVSFV
-76 GMTTREVAIT
+76 GYKTQEVQVKGQKQLQVVLSEDA
-86 PGEMTI
+86 EM
-92 ELTAESQA
+92 
-100 LDEVVVVAYGTQK
+100 LDEVVVIGYGTMK
-113 KSSITGAITQ
+113 KSDLTGAVSSIG
-123 VRNEELL
+123 N
-130 KRPVTSVTSALEGST
+130 KDIKDSPVSNLGQAIQGKISGVQIVDAGK
-145 PGITVTGNY
+145 PGDNVSIK
-154 GSPGSDPTV
+154 
-163 LIRGI
+163 IRGL
-168 GTVNGSTSPLYVID
+168 GSINNCDPLVVID
-182 GVPYGGNISD
+182 GVPTDLGLSS
-192 LNMEDIETMSILK
+192 LNMADVERLDVLK
-205 DAASAALYGNR
+205 DASATAIYGSR
-216 ASNGVILITTKK
+216 GANGVVMITTKRGTEGK
-228 SKSERIQFN
+228 GKLAVSANYSF
-237 FKTNQGW
+237 
-244 YERALPEYERTNPFQ
+244 
-259 FMEVEYQN
+259 QN
-267 AANAFVHGGGDR
+267 ATNVPSL
-279 TDKQAI
+279 
-285 LNAVNSTLIPDR
+285 LNAAQYAELSNDMMVNSGRNPNPEWANPSELGAGTDWMDELLR
-297 LYVNIFNKPDDQ
+297 TGVMQNYTVSYSGGNEKSHYYVSGGFLDQSGIVKSVNYRRFTFQSNSDAQVLKWLKFSNNITFS
-309 LFTLD
+309 
-314 GKMAADASIIDGY
+314 AD
-327 AGDLDWFDQATR
+327 T
-339 KGYRSEYQFS
+339 KKS
-349 GSGATSK
+349 GS
-356 SDYYFSLSYLDENG
+356 Y
-370 YMKDSGFDR
+370 
-379 LTGRMAVNI
+379 NI
-388 KPVKWLRAGM
+388 
-398 SINASHQ
+398 
-405 KFQNTSNG
+405 
-413 VGDGSSSYSNP
+413 GD
-424 FYFCRYMAP
+424 ALKALP
-433 IYPVHSHYTETGTVY
+433 IYPVK
-448 DNAGTPI
+448 N
-455 QVNKGD
+455 
-461 YVLDGAGNPQW
+461 
-472 DGGSYIIYDQN
+472 
-483 GNPQEVITRN
+483 
-493 QNRDR
+493 
-498 HVIWESELNDSRTIR
+498 
-513 NTLNG
+513 
-518 IGYLDLVLPYG
+518 
-529 FTATLKANVNTRNSD
+529 
-544 YYKYENA
+544 
-551 VIGDARGTVSEDGSI
+551 EDGSW
-566 SGRNGALAKT
+566 SGPDGNSEWYGSTRNPIGPTELNKSQTDGYNFLANLTAELTFTKWLKFKSTFGYDAKFWFIDNFTPKYNWKPTPTEETSRYKSDNKSFTYLWDNYFLFDHTFAEKHRVGLMAGMSAQWNTNDYLNAQKNVFMFDNVHEMDNGEEMYAIGGNETEWALLSYMA
-576 LYTYKNW
+576 
-583 TLQEQL
+583 
-589 RWNMTYN
+589 R
-596 DRHNIEVL
+596 V
-604 LGHENYSYRYDYTYT
+604 NYSYEDRYLLTAT
-619 SKTNEAF
+619 
-626 PNRYALSN
+626 
-634 FSEMA
+634 
-639 SISGYKT
+639 I
-646 RYRTESYLARV
+646 
-657 QYGYDNRYNIEA
+657 
-669 SFRRDGSSRFGKK
+669 RRDGSSRFGKK

-903 THAVQPGAEPG
+903 THAVQPGVEPG

-985 QTTDVLKRWQ
+985 QTIDVLERWQ

-1044 QKAQIENARLSLSC
+1044 QKARIENARLSLSC
-1058 ENVATITGYS
+1058 ENVATITEYS

-1081 NRYPISRTFSLGLNF
+1081 NRYPISRTFSVGLNF

>member
-1 MKKHLLFLLACLFLM
+1 MQKYKMPISRLRMMVCLIGMLLPMCMFAQQITVQGVVKDQ
-16 TGTVMAKI
+16 TGETVI
-24 VKGRVIDSSDKEPI
+24 
-38 VGASIFVK
+38 GASVMEK
-46 STKQGTITD
+46 GTTNGTITGID
-55 IEGHFSLEIP
+55 GDFSLNMSP
-65 DNVKTITVSFV
+65 NGTLVVSFV
-76 GMTTREVAIT
+76 GYKTQEVQVKGQKQLQVVLSEDA
-86 PGEMTI
+86 EM
-92 ELTAESQA
+92 
-100 LDEVVVVAYGTQK
+100 LDEVVVIGYGTMK
-113 KSSITGAITQ
+113 KSDLTGAVSSIG
-123 VRNEELL
+123 N
-130 KRPVTSVTSALEGST
+130 KDIKDSPVSNLGQAIQGKISGVQIVDAGK
-145 PGITVTGNY
+145 PGDNVSIK
-154 GSPGSDPTV
+154 
-163 LIRGI
+163 IRGL
-168 GTVNGSTSPLYVID
+168 GSINNCDPLVVID
-182 GVPYGGNISD
+182 GVPTDLGLSSLNIAD
-192 LNMEDIETMSILK
+192 VERLDVLK
-205 DAASAALYGNR
+205 DASATAIYGSR
-216 ASNGVILITTKK
+216 GANGVVMITTKRGTEGK
-228 SKSERIQFN
+228 GKLAVSANYSF
-237 FKTNQGW
+237 
-244 YERALPEYERTNPFQ
+244 
-259 FMEVEYQN
+259 QN
-267 AANAFVHGGGDR
+267 ATNVPSL
-279 TDKQAI
+279 
-285 LNAVNSTLIPDR
+285 LNAAQYAELSNDMMVNSGRNPNPEWANPSELGAGTDWMNELLR
-297 LYVNIFNKPDDQ
+297 TGVMQNYTVSYSGGNEKSHYYVSGGFLDQSGIVKSVNYRRFTFQSNSDAQVLKWLKFSNNITFS
-309 LFTLD
+309 
-314 GKMAADASIIDGY
+314 AD
-327 AGDLDWFDQATR
+327 T
-339 KGYRSEYQFS
+339 KKS
-349 GSGATSK
+349 GS
-356 SDYYFSLSYLDENG
+356 Y
-370 YMKDSGFDR
+370 
-379 LTGRMAVNI
+379 NI
-388 KPVKWLRAGM
+388 
-398 SINASHQ
+398 
-405 KFQNTSNG
+405 
-413 VGDGSSSYSNP
+413 GD
-424 FYFCRYMAP
+424 ALKALP
-433 IYPVHSHYTETGTVY
+433 IYPVK
-448 DNAGTPI
+448 N
-455 QVNKGD
+455 
-461 YVLDGAGNPQW
+461 
-472 DGGSYIIYDQN
+472 
-483 GNPQEVITRN
+483 
-493 QNRDR
+493 
-498 HVIWESELNDSRTIR
+498 
-513 NTLNG
+513 
-518 IGYLDLVLPYG
+518 
-529 FTATLKANVNTRNSD
+529 
-544 YYKYENA
+544 
-551 VIGDARGTVSEDGSI
+551 EDGSW
-566 SGRNGALAKT
+566 SGPDGNSEWYGSTRNPIGPTELNKSQTDGYNFLANLTAELTFTKWLKFKSTFGYDAKFWFIDNFTPKYNWKPTPTEETSRYKSDNKSFTYLWDNYFLFDHTFAEKHRVGLMAGMSAQWNTNDYLNAQKNVFMFDNVHEMDNGEEMYAIGGNETEWALLSYMA
-576 LYTYKNW
+576 
-583 TLQEQL
+583 
-589 RWNMTYN
+589 R
-596 DRHNIEVL
+596 V
-604 LGHENYSYRYDYTYT
+604 NYSYEDRYLLTAT
-619 SKTNEAF
+619 
-626 PNRYALSN
+626 
-634 FSEMA
+634 
-639 SISGYKT
+639 I
-646 RYRTESYLARV
+646 
-657 QYGYDNRYNIEA
+657 
-669 SFRRDGSSRFGKK
+669 RRDGSSRFGKK

>member
-1 MKKHLLFLLACLFLM
+1 MQKYKMPISRLRMMVCLIGMLLPMCMFAQQITVQGVVKDQ
-16 TGTVMAKI
+16 TGETVI
-24 VKGRVIDSSDKEPI
+24 
-38 VGASIFVK
+38 GASVMEK
-46 STKQGTITD
+46 GTTNGTITGID
-55 IEGHFSLEIP
+55 GDFSL
-65 DNVKTITVSFV
+65 NMSSNGTLVVSFV
-76 GMTTREVAIT
+76 GYKTQEVQVKGQKQLQVVLSEDA
-86 PGEMTI
+86 EM
-92 ELTAESQA
+92 
-100 LDEVVVVAYGTQK
+100 LDEVVVIGYGTMK
-113 KSSITGAITQ
+113 KSDLTGAVSSIG
-123 VRNEELL
+123 N
-130 KRPVTSVTSALEGST
+130 KDIKDSPVSNLGQAIQGKISGVQIVDAGK
-145 PGITVTGNY
+145 PGDNVSIK
-154 GSPGSDPTV
+154 
-163 LIRGI
+163 IRGL
-168 GTVNGSTSPLYVID
+168 GSINNCDPLVVID
-182 GVPYGGNISD
+182 GVPTDLGLSS
-192 LNMEDIETMSILK
+192 LNMADVERLDVLK
-205 DAASAALYGNR
+205 DASATAIYGSR
-216 ASNGVILITTKK
+216 GANGVVMITTKRGTEGK
-228 SKSERIQFN
+228 GKLAVSANYSF
-237 FKTNQGW
+237 
-244 YERALPEYERTNPFQ
+244 
-259 FMEVEYQN
+259 QN
-267 AANAFVHGGGDR
+267 ATNVPSL
-279 TDKQAI
+279 
-285 LNAVNSTLIPDR
+285 LNAAQYAELSNDMMVNSGRNPNPEWANPSELGAGTDWMDELLR
-297 LYVNIFNKPDDQ
+297 TGVMQNYTVSYSGGNEKSHYYVSGGFLDQSGIVKSVNYRRFTFQSNSDAQVLKWLKFSNNITFS
-309 LFTLD
+309 
-314 GKMAADASIIDGY
+314 AD
-327 AGDLDWFDQATR
+327 T
-339 KGYRSEYQFS
+339 KKS
-349 GSGATSK
+349 GS
-356 SDYYFSLSYLDENG
+356 Y
-370 YMKDSGFDR
+370 
-379 LTGRMAVNI
+379 NI
-388 KPVKWLRAGM
+388 
-398 SINASHQ
+398 
-405 KFQNTSNG
+405 
-413 VGDGSSSYSNP
+413 GD
-424 FYFCRYMAP
+424 ALKALP
-433 IYPVHSHYTETGTVY
+433 IYPVK
-448 DNAGTPI
+448 N
-455 QVNKGD
+455 
-461 YVLDGAGNPQW
+461 
-472 DGGSYIIYDQN
+472 
-483 GNPQEVITRN
+483 
-493 QNRDR
+493 
-498 HVIWESELNDSRTIR
+498 
-513 NTLNG
+513 
-518 IGYLDLVLPYG
+518 
-529 FTATLKANVNTRNSD
+529 
-544 YYKYENA
+544 
-551 VIGDARGTVSEDGSI
+551 EDGSWSGPDGNSEWYGSTRNPIGPTELNKSQTDGYNFLANLTAELTFTKWLKFKSTFGYDAKFWFIDNFTPKYNWKPTPTEETSRYKSDNKSFTYLWDNYFLFDHTFAEKHRVGLMAGMSAQWNTNDYLNAQKNVFMFDNVHEMDNGEEMYAI
-566 SGRNGALAKT
+566 SGNETEWALLSYMA
-576 LYTYKNW
+576 
-583 TLQEQL
+583 
-589 RWNMTYN
+589 R
-596 DRHNIEVL
+596 V
-604 LGHENYSYRYDYTYT
+604 NYSYEDRYLLTAT
-619 SKTNEAF
+619 
-626 PNRYALSN
+626 
-634 FSEMA
+634 
-639 SISGYKT
+639 I
-646 RYRTESYLARV
+646 
-657 QYGYDNRYNIEA
+657 
-669 SFRRDGSSRFGKK
+669 RRDGSSRFGKK

>member
-1 MKKHLLFLLACLFLM
+1 MQKYKMPISRLRMMVCLIGMLLPMCMFVQQITVQGVVKDQ
-16 TGTVMAKI
+16 TGETVI
-24 VKGRVIDSSDKEPI
+24 
-38 VGASIFVK
+38 GASVMEK
-46 STKQGTITD
+46 GTTNGTITGID
-55 IEGHFSLEIP
+55 GDFSLNMSP
-65 DNVKTITVSFV
+65 NGTLVVSFV
-76 GMTTREVAIT
+76 GYKTQEVQVKGQKQLQVVLSEDA
-86 PGEMTI
+86 EM
-92 ELTAESQA
+92 
-100 LDEVVVVAYGTQK
+100 LDEVVVIGYGTMK
-113 KSSITGAITQ
+113 KSDLTGAVSSIG
-123 VRNEELL
+123 N
-130 KRPVTSVTSALEGST
+130 KDIKDSPVSNLGQAIQGKISGVQIVDAGK
-145 PGITVTGNY
+145 PGDNVSIK
-154 GSPGSDPTV
+154 
-163 LIRGI
+163 IRGL
-168 GTVNGSTSPLYVID
+168 GSINNCDPLVVID
-182 GVPYGGNISD
+182 GVPTDLGLSS
-192 LNMEDIETMSILK
+192 LNMADVERLDVLK
-205 DAASAALYGNR
+205 DASATAIYGSR
-216 ASNGVILITTKK
+216 GANGVVMITTKRGTEGK
-228 SKSERIQFN
+228 GKLAVSANYSF
-237 FKTNQGW
+237 
-244 YERALPEYERTNPFQ
+244 
-259 FMEVEYQN
+259 QN
-267 AANAFVHGGGDR
+267 ATNVPSL
-279 TDKQAI
+279 
-285 LNAVNSTLIPDR
+285 LNAAQYAELSNDMMVNSGRNPNPEWANPSELGAGTDWMDELLR
-297 LYVNIFNKPDDQ
+297 TGVMQNYTVSYSGGNEKSHYYVSGGFLDQSGIVKSVNYRRFTFQSNSDAQVLKWLKFSNNITFS
-309 LFTLD
+309 
-314 GKMAADASIIDGY
+314 AD
-327 AGDLDWFDQATR
+327 T
-339 KGYRSEYQFS
+339 KKS
-349 GSGATSK
+349 GS
-356 SDYYFSLSYLDENG
+356 Y
-370 YMKDSGFDR
+370 
-379 LTGRMAVNI
+379 NI
-388 KPVKWLRAGM
+388 
-398 SINASHQ
+398 
-405 KFQNTSNG
+405 
-413 VGDGSSSYSNP
+413 GD
-424 FYFCRYMAP
+424 ALKALP
-433 IYPVHSHYTETGTVY
+433 IYPVK
-448 DNAGTPI
+448 N
-455 QVNKGD
+455 
-461 YVLDGAGNPQW
+461 
-472 DGGSYIIYDQN
+472 
-483 GNPQEVITRN
+483 
-493 QNRDR
+493 
-498 HVIWESELNDSRTIR
+498 
-513 NTLNG
+513 
-518 IGYLDLVLPYG
+518 
-529 FTATLKANVNTRNSD
+529 
-544 YYKYENA
+544 
-551 VIGDARGTVSEDGSI
+551 EDGSW
-566 SGRNGALAKT
+566 SGPDGNSEWYGSTRNPIGPTELNKSQTDGYNFLANLTAELTFTKWLKFKSTFGYDAKFWFIDNFTPKYNWKPTPTEETSRYKSDNKSFTYLWDNYFLFDHTFAEKHRVGLMAGMSAQWNTNDYLNAQKNVFMFDNVHEMDNGEEMYAIGGNETEWALLSYMA
-576 LYTYKNW
+576 
-583 TLQEQL
+583 
-589 RWNMTYN
+589 R
-596 DRHNIEVL
+596 V
-604 LGHENYSYRYDYTYT
+604 NYSYEDRYLLTAT
-619 SKTNEAF
+619 
-626 PNRYALSN
+626 
-634 FSEMA
+634 
-639 SISGYKT
+639 I
-646 RYRTESYLARV
+646 
-657 QYGYDNRYNIEA
+657 
-669 SFRRDGSSRFGKK
+669 RRDGSSRFGKK

>member
-1 MKKHLLFLLACLFLM
+1 MQKYKMPISRLRMMVCLIGMLLPMCMFAQQITVQGVVKDQ
-16 TGTVMAKI
+16 TGETVI
-24 VKGRVIDSSDKEPI
+24 
-38 VGASIFVK
+38 GASVMEK
-46 STKQGTITD
+46 GTTNGTITGID
-55 IEGHFSLEIP
+55 GDFSLNMSP
-65 DNVKTITVSFV
+65 NGTLVVSFV
-76 GMTTREVAIT
+76 GYKTQEVQVKGQKQLQVVLSEDA
-86 PGEMTI
+86 EM
-92 ELTAESQA
+92 
-100 LDEVVVVAYGTQK
+100 LDEVVVIGYGTMK
-113 KSSITGAITQ
+113 KSDLTGAVSSIG
-123 VRNEELL
+123 N
-130 KRPVTSVTSALEGST
+130 KDIKDSPVSNLGQAIQGKISGVQIVDAGK
-145 PGITVTGNY
+145 PGDNVSIK
-154 GSPGSDPTV
+154 
-163 LIRGI
+163 IRGL
-168 GTVNGSTSPLYVID
+168 GSINNCDPLVVID
-182 GVPYGGNISD
+182 GVPTDLGLSS
-192 LNMEDIETMSILK
+192 LNMADVERLDVLK
-205 DAASAALYGNR
+205 DASATAIYGSR
-216 ASNGVILITTKK
+216 GANGVVMITTKRGTEGK
-228 SKSERIQFN
+228 GKLAVSANYSF
-237 FKTNQGW
+237 
-244 YERALPEYERTNPFQ
+244 
-259 FMEVEYQN
+259 QN
-267 AANAFVHGGGDR
+267 ATNVPSL
-279 TDKQAI
+279 
-285 LNAVNSTLIPDR
+285 LNAAQYAELSNDMMVNSGRNPNPEWANPSELGAGTDWMDELLR
-297 LYVNIFNKPDDQ
+297 TGVMQNYTVSYSGGNEKSHYYVSGGFLDQSGIVKSVNYRRFTFQSNSDAQVLKWLKFSNNITFS
-309 LFTLD
+309 
-314 GKMAADASIIDGY
+314 AD
-327 AGDLDWFDQATR
+327 T
-339 KGYRSEYQFS
+339 KKS
-349 GSGATSK
+349 GS
-356 SDYYFSLSYLDENG
+356 Y
-370 YMKDSGFDR
+370 
-379 LTGRMAVNI
+379 NI
-388 KPVKWLRAGM
+388 
-398 SINASHQ
+398 
-405 KFQNTSNG
+405 
-413 VGDGSSSYSNP
+413 GD
-424 FYFCRYMAP
+424 ALKALP
-433 IYPVHSHYTETGTVY
+433 IYPVK
-448 DNAGTPI
+448 N
-455 QVNKGD
+455 
-461 YVLDGAGNPQW
+461 
-472 DGGSYIIYDQN
+472 
-483 GNPQEVITRN
+483 
-493 QNRDR
+493 
-498 HVIWESELNDSRTIR
+498 
-513 NTLNG
+513 
-518 IGYLDLVLPYG
+518 
-529 FTATLKANVNTRNSD
+529 
-544 YYKYENA
+544 
-551 VIGDARGTVSEDGSI
+551 EDGSW
-566 SGRNGALAKT
+566 SGPDGNSEWYGSTRNPIGPTELNKSQTDGYNFLANLTAELTFTKWLKFKSTFGYDAKFWFIDNFTPKYNWKPTPTEETSRYKSDNKSFTYLWDNYFLFDHTFAEKHRVGLMAGMSAQWNTNDYLNAQKNVFMFDNVHEMDNGEEMYAIGGNETEWALLSYMA
-576 LYTYKNW
+576 
-583 TLQEQL
+583 
-589 RWNMTYN
+589 R
-596 DRHNIEVL
+596 V
-604 LGHENYSYRYDYTYT
+604 NYSYEDRYLLTAT
-619 SKTNEAF
+619 
-626 PNRYALSN
+626 
-634 FSEMA
+634 
-639 SISGYKT
+639 I
-646 RYRTESYLARV
+646 
-657 QYGYDNRYNIEA
+657 
-669 SFRRDGSSRFGKK
+669 RRDGSSRFGKK

-1022 ENGSYLRL
+1022 EKGSYLRL

>member
-1 MKKHLLFLLACLFLM
+1 MQKYKMPISRLRMMVCLIGMLLPMCMFAQQITVQGVVKDQ
-16 TGTVMAKI
+16 TGETVI
-24 VKGRVIDSSDKEPI
+24 
-38 VGASIFVK
+38 GASVMEK
-46 STKQGTITD
+46 GTTNGTITGID
-55 IEGHFSLEIP
+55 GDFSL
-65 DNVKTITVSFV
+65 NMSSNGTLVVSFV
-76 GMTTREVAIT
+76 GYKTQEVQVKGQKQLQVVLSEDA
-86 PGEMTI
+86 EM
-92 ELTAESQA
+92 
-100 LDEVVVVAYGTQK
+100 LDEVVVIGYGTMK
-113 KSSITGAITQ
+113 KSDLTGAVSSIG
-123 VRNEELL
+123 N
-130 KRPVTSVTSALEGST
+130 KDIKDSPVSNLGHAIQGQISGVQIVDAGK
-145 PGITVTGNY
+145 PGDNVSIK
-154 GSPGSDPTV
+154 
-163 LIRGI
+163 IRGL
-168 GTVNGSTSPLYVID
+168 GSINNCDPLVVID
-182 GVPYGGNISD
+182 GVPTDLGLSS
-192 LNMEDIETMSILK
+192 LNMADVERLDVLK
-205 DAASAALYGNR
+205 DASATAIYGSR
-216 ASNGVILITTKK
+216 GANGVVMITTKRGTEGK
-228 SKSERIQFN
+228 GKLAVSANYSF
-237 FKTNQGW
+237 
-244 YERALPEYERTNPFQ
+244 
-259 FMEVEYQN
+259 QN
-267 AANAFVHGGGDR
+267 ATNVPSL
-279 TDKQAI
+279 
-285 LNAVNSTLIPDR
+285 LNAAQYAELSNDMMVNSGRNPNPEWANPSELGAGTDWMDELLR
-297 LYVNIFNKPDDQ
+297 TGVMQNYTVSYSGGNEKSHYYVSGGFLDQSGIVKSVNYRRFTFQSNSDAQVLKWLKFSNNITFS
-309 LFTLD
+309 
-314 GKMAADASIIDGY
+314 AD
-327 AGDLDWFDQATR
+327 T
-339 KGYRSEYQFS
+339 KKS
-349 GSGATSK
+349 GS
-356 SDYYFSLSYLDENG
+356 Y
-370 YMKDSGFDR
+370 
-379 LTGRMAVNI
+379 NI
-388 KPVKWLRAGM
+388 
-398 SINASHQ
+398 
-405 KFQNTSNG
+405 
-413 VGDGSSSYSNP
+413 GD
-424 FYFCRYMAP
+424 ALKALP
-433 IYPVHSHYTETGTVY
+433 IYPVK
-448 DNAGTPI
+448 N
-455 QVNKGD
+455 
-461 YVLDGAGNPQW
+461 
-472 DGGSYIIYDQN
+472 
-483 GNPQEVITRN
+483 
-493 QNRDR
+493 
-498 HVIWESELNDSRTIR
+498 
-513 NTLNG
+513 
-518 IGYLDLVLPYG
+518 
-529 FTATLKANVNTRNSD
+529 
-544 YYKYENA
+544 
-551 VIGDARGTVSEDGSI
+551 EDGSW
-566 SGRNGALAKT
+566 SGPDGNSEWYGSTRNPIGPTELNKSQTDGYNFLANLTAELTFTKWLKFKSTFGYDAKFWFIDNFTPKYNWKPTPTEETSRYKSDNKSFTYLWDNYFLFDHTFAEKHRVGLMAGMSAQWNTNDYLNAQKNVFMFDNVHEMDNGEEMYAIGGNETEWALLSYMA
-576 LYTYKNW
+576 
-583 TLQEQL
+583 
-589 RWNMTYN
+589 R
-596 DRHNIEVL
+596 V
-604 LGHENYSYRYDYTYT
+604 NYSYEDRYLLTAT
-619 SKTNEAF
+619 
-626 PNRYALSN
+626 
-634 FSEMA
+634 
-639 SISGYKT
+639 I
-646 RYRTESYLARV
+646 
-657 QYGYDNRYNIEA
+657 
-669 SFRRDGSSRFGKK
+669 RRDGSSRFGKK

>member
-1 MKKHLLFLLACLFLM
+1 MQKYKMPISRLRMMVCLIGMLLPMCMFAQQITVQGVVKDQ
-16 TGTVMAKI
+16 TGETVI
-24 VKGRVIDSSDKEPI
+24 
-38 VGASIFVK
+38 GASVMEK
-46 STKQGTITD
+46 GTTNGTITGID
-55 IEGHFSLEIP
+55 GDFSLNMSP
-65 DNVKTITVSFV
+65 NGTLVVSFV
-76 GMTTREVAIT
+76 GYKTQEVQVKGQKQLQVVLSEDA
-86 PGEMTI
+86 EM
-92 ELTAESQA
+92 
-100 LDEVVVVAYGTQK
+100 LDEVVVIGYGTMK
-113 KSSITGAITQ
+113 KSDLTGAVSSIG
-123 VRNEELL
+123 N
-130 KRPVTSVTSALEGST
+130 KDIKDSPVSNLGQAIQGKISGVQIVDAGK
-145 PGITVTGNY
+145 PGDNVSIK
-154 GSPGSDPTV
+154 
-163 LIRGI
+163 IRGL
-168 GTVNGSTSPLYVID
+168 GSINNCDPLVVID
-182 GVPYGGNISD
+182 GVPTDLGLSS
-192 LNMEDIETMSILK
+192 LNMADVERLDVLK
-205 DAASAALYGNR
+205 DASATAIYGSR
-216 ASNGVILITTKK
+216 GANGVVMITTKRGTEGK
-228 SKSERIQFN
+228 GKLAVSANYSF
-237 FKTNQGW
+237 
-244 YERALPEYERTNPFQ
+244 
-259 FMEVEYQN
+259 QN
-267 AANAFVHGGGDR
+267 ATNVPSL
-279 TDKQAI
+279 
-285 LNAVNSTLIPDR
+285 LNAAQYAELSNDMMVNSGRNPNPEWANPSELGAGTDWMDELLR
-297 LYVNIFNKPDDQ
+297 TGVMQNYTVSYSGGNEKSHYYVSGGFLDQSGIVKSVNYRRFTFQSNSDAQVLKWLKFSNNITFS
-309 LFTLD
+309 
-314 GKMAADASIIDGY
+314 AD
-327 AGDLDWFDQATR
+327 T
-339 KGYRSEYQFS
+339 KKS
-349 GSGATSK
+349 GS
-356 SDYYFSLSYLDENG
+356 Y
-370 YMKDSGFDR
+370 
-379 LTGRMAVNI
+379 NI
-388 KPVKWLRAGM
+388 
-398 SINASHQ
+398 
-405 KFQNTSNG
+405 
-413 VGDGSSSYSNP
+413 GD
-424 FYFCRYMAP
+424 ALKALP
-433 IYPVHSHYTETGTVY
+433 IYPVK
-448 DNAGTPI
+448 N
-455 QVNKGD
+455 
-461 YVLDGAGNPQW
+461 
-472 DGGSYIIYDQN
+472 
-483 GNPQEVITRN
+483 
-493 QNRDR
+493 
-498 HVIWESELNDSRTIR
+498 
-513 NTLNG
+513 
-518 IGYLDLVLPYG
+518 
-529 FTATLKANVNTRNSD
+529 
-544 YYKYENA
+544 
-551 VIGDARGTVSEDGSI
+551 EDGSW
-566 SGRNGALAKT
+566 SGPDGNSEWYGSTRNPIGPTELNKSQTDGYNFLANLTAELTFTKWLKFKSTFGYDAKFWFIDNFTPKYNWKPTPTEETSRYKSDNKSFTYLWDNYFLFDHTFAEKHRVGLMAGMSAQWNTNDYLNAQKNVFMFDNVHEMDNGEEMYAIGGNETEWALLSYMA
-576 LYTYKNW
+576 
-583 TLQEQL
+583 
-589 RWNMTYN
+589 R
-596 DRHNIEVL
+596 V
-604 LGHENYSYRYDYTYT
+604 NYSYEDRYLLTAT
-619 SKTNEAF
+619 
-626 PNRYALSN
+626 
-634 FSEMA
+634 
-639 SISGYKT
+639 I
-646 RYRTESYLARV
+646 
-657 QYGYDNRYNIEA
+657 
-669 SFRRDGSSRFGKK
+669 RRDGSSRFGKK

-973 NIDNTGMAAAYN
+973 NINNTGMAAAYN

>member
-1 MKKHLLFLLACLFLM
+1 MQKYKMPISRLRMMVCLIGMLLPMCMFAQQITVQGVVKDQ
-16 TGTVMAKI
+16 TGETVI
-24 VKGRVIDSSDKEPI
+24 
-38 VGASIFVK
+38 GASVMEK
-46 STKQGTITD
+46 GTTNGTITGID
-55 IEGHFSLEIP
+55 GDFSLNMSP
-65 DNVKTITVSFV
+65 NGTLVVSFV
-76 GMTTREVAIT
+76 GYKTQEVQVKGQKQLQVVLSEDA
-86 PGEMTI
+86 EM
-92 ELTAESQA
+92 
-100 LDEVVVVAYGTQK
+100 LDEVVVIGYGTMK
-113 KSSITGAITQ
+113 KSDLTGAVSSIG
-123 VRNEELL
+123 N
-130 KRPVTSVTSALEGST
+130 KDIKDSPVSNLGQAIQGKISGVQIVDAGK
-145 PGITVTGNY
+145 PGDNVSIK
-154 GSPGSDPTV
+154 
-163 LIRGI
+163 IRGL
-168 GTVNGSTSPLYVID
+168 GSINNCDPLVVID
-182 GVPYGGNISD
+182 GVPTDLGLSS
-192 LNMEDIETMSILK
+192 LNMADVERLDVLK
-205 DAASAALYGNR
+205 DASATAIYGSR
-216 ASNGVILITTKK
+216 GANGVVMITTKRGTEGK
-228 SKSERIQFN
+228 GKLAVSANYSF
-237 FKTNQGW
+237 
-244 YERALPEYERTNPFQ
+244 
-259 FMEVEYQN
+259 QN
-267 AANAFVHGGGDR
+267 ATNVPSL
-279 TDKQAI
+279 
-285 LNAVNSTLIPDR
+285 LNAAQYAELSNDMMVNSGRNPNPEWANPSELGAGTDWMDELLR
-297 LYVNIFNKPDDQ
+297 TGVMQNYTVSYSGGNEKSHYYVSGGFLDQSGIVKSVNYRRFTFQSNSDAQVLKWLKFSNNITFS
-309 LFTLD
+309 
-314 GKMAADASIIDGY
+314 AD
-327 AGDLDWFDQATR
+327 T
-339 KGYRSEYQFS
+339 KKS
-349 GSGATSK
+349 GS
-356 SDYYFSLSYLDENG
+356 Y
-370 YMKDSGFDR
+370 
-379 LTGRMAVNI
+379 NI
-388 KPVKWLRAGM
+388 
-398 SINASHQ
+398 
-405 KFQNTSNG
+405 
-413 VGDGSSSYSNP
+413 GD
-424 FYFCRYMAP
+424 ALKALP
-433 IYPVHSHYTETGTVY
+433 IYPVK
-448 DNAGTPI
+448 N
-455 QVNKGD
+455 
-461 YVLDGAGNPQW
+461 
-472 DGGSYIIYDQN
+472 
-483 GNPQEVITRN
+483 
-493 QNRDR
+493 
-498 HVIWESELNDSRTIR
+498 
-513 NTLNG
+513 
-518 IGYLDLVLPYG
+518 
-529 FTATLKANVNTRNSD
+529 
-544 YYKYENA
+544 
-551 VIGDARGTVSEDGSI
+551 EDGSW
-566 SGRNGALAKT
+566 SGPDGNSEWYGSTRNPIGPTELNKSQTDGYNFLANLTAELTFTKWLKFKSTFGYDAKFWFIDNFTPKYNWKPTPTEETSRYKSDNKSFTYLWDNYFLFDHTFAEKHRVGLMAGMSAQWNTNDYLNAQKNVFMFDNVHEMDNGEEMYAIGGNETEWALLSYMA
-576 LYTYKNW
+576 
-583 TLQEQL
+583 
-589 RWNMTYN
+589 R
-596 DRHNIEVL
+596 V
-604 LGHENYSYRYDYTYT
+604 NYSYEDRYLLTAT
-619 SKTNEAF
+619 
-626 PNRYALSN
+626 
-634 FSEMA
+634 
-639 SISGYKT
+639 I
-646 RYRTESYLARV
+646 
-657 QYGYDNRYNIEA
+657 
-669 SFRRDGSSRFGKK
+669 RRDGSSRFGKK

-800 KASIPIT
+800 KASIPII

>member
-1 MKKHLLFLLACLFLM
+1 MQKYKMPISRLRMMVCLIGMLLPMCMFAQQITVQGVVKDQ
-16 TGTVMAKI
+16 TGETVI
-24 VKGRVIDSSDKEPI
+24 
-38 VGASIFVK
+38 GASVMEK
-46 STKQGTITD
+46 GTTNGTITGID
-55 IEGHFSLEIP
+55 GDFSLNMSP
-65 DNVKTITVSFV
+65 NGTLVVSFV
-76 GMTTREVAIT
+76 GYKTQEVQVKGQKQLQVVLSEDA
-86 PGEMTI
+86 EM
-92 ELTAESQA
+92 
-100 LDEVVVVAYGTQK
+100 LDEVVVIGYGTMK
-113 KSSITGAITQ
+113 KSDLTGAVSSIG
-123 VRNEELL
+123 N
-130 KRPVTSVTSALEGST
+130 KDIKDSPVSNLGQAIQGKISGVQIVDAGK
-145 PGITVTGNY
+145 PGDNVSIK
-154 GSPGSDPTV
+154 
-163 LIRGI
+163 IRGL
-168 GTVNGSTSPLYVID
+168 GSINNCDPLVVID
-182 GVPYGGNISD
+182 GVPTDLGLSS
-192 LNMEDIETMSILK
+192 LNMADVERLDVLK
-205 DAASAALYGNR
+205 DASATAIYGSR
-216 ASNGVILITTKK
+216 GANGVVMITTKRGTEGK
-228 SKSERIQFN
+228 GKLAVSANYSF
-237 FKTNQGW
+237 
-244 YERALPEYERTNPFQ
+244 
-259 FMEVEYQN
+259 QN
-267 AANAFVHGGGDR
+267 ATNVPSL
-279 TDKQAI
+279 
-285 LNAVNSTLIPDR
+285 LNAAQYAELSNDMMVNSGRNPNPEWANPSELGAGTDWMDELLR
-297 LYVNIFNKPDDQ
+297 TGVMQNYTVSYSGGNEKSHYYVSGGFLDQSGIVKSVNYRRFTFQSNSDAQVLKWLKFSNNITFS
-309 LFTLD
+309 
-314 GKMAADASIIDGY
+314 AD
-327 AGDLDWFDQATR
+327 T
-339 KGYRSEYQFS
+339 KKS
-349 GSGATSK
+349 GS
-356 SDYYFSLSYLDENG
+356 Y
-370 YMKDSGFDR
+370 
-379 LTGRMAVNI
+379 NI
-388 KPVKWLRAGM
+388 
-398 SINASHQ
+398 
-405 KFQNTSNG
+405 
-413 VGDGSSSYSNP
+413 GD
-424 FYFCRYMAP
+424 ALKALP
-433 IYPVHSHYTETGTVY
+433 IYPVK
-448 DNAGTPI
+448 N
-455 QVNKGD
+455 
-461 YVLDGAGNPQW
+461 
-472 DGGSYIIYDQN
+472 
-483 GNPQEVITRN
+483 
-493 QNRDR
+493 
-498 HVIWESELNDSRTIR
+498 
-513 NTLNG
+513 
-518 IGYLDLVLPYG
+518 
-529 FTATLKANVNTRNSD
+529 
-544 YYKYENA
+544 
-551 VIGDARGTVSEDGSI
+551 EDGSW
-566 SGRNGALAKT
+566 SGPDGNSEWYGSTRNPIGPTELNKSQTDGYNFLANLTAELTFTKWLKFKSTFGYDAKFWFIDNFTPKYNWKPTPTEETSRYKSDNKSFTYLWDNYFLFDHTFAEKHRVGLMAGMSAQWNTNDYLNAQKNVFMFDNVHEMDNGEEMYAIGGNETEWALLSYMA
-576 LYTYKNW
+576 
-583 TLQEQL
+583 
-589 RWNMTYN
+589 R
-596 DRHNIEVL
+596 V
-604 LGHENYSYRYDYTYT
+604 NYSYEDRYLLTAT
-619 SKTNEAF
+619 
-626 PNRYALSN
+626 
-634 FSEMA
+634 
-639 SISGYKT
+639 I
-646 RYRTESYLARV
+646 
-657 QYGYDNRYNIEA
+657 
-669 SFRRDGSSRFGKK
+669 RRDGSSRFGKK

-985 QTTDVLKRWQ
+985 QTPDVLKRWQ

-1044 QKAQIENARLSLSC
+1044 QKTQIENARLSLSC

>member
-1 MKKHLLFLLACLFLM
+1 MQKYKMPISRLRMMVCLIGMLLPMCIFAQQITVQGVVKDQ
-16 TGTVMAKI
+16 TGETVI
-24 VKGRVIDSSDKEPI
+24 
-38 VGASIFVK
+38 GASVMEK
-46 STKQGTITD
+46 GTTNGTITGID
-55 IEGHFSLEIP
+55 GDFSL
-65 DNVKTITVSFV
+65 NMSSNGTLVVSFV
-76 GMTTREVAIT
+76 GYKTQEVQVKGQKQLQVVLSEDA
-86 PGEMTI
+86 EM
-92 ELTAESQA
+92 
-100 LDEVVVVAYGTQK
+100 LDEVVVIGYGTMK
-113 KSSITGAITQ
+113 KSDLTGAVSSIG
-123 VRNEELL
+123 N
-130 KRPVTSVTSALEGST
+130 KDIKDSPVSNLGQAIQGKISGVQIVDAGK
-145 PGITVTGNY
+145 PGDNVSIK
-154 GSPGSDPTV
+154 
-163 LIRGI
+163 IRGL
-168 GTVNGSTSPLYVID
+168 GSINNCDPLVVID
-182 GVPYGGNISD
+182 GVPTDLGLSS
-192 LNMEDIETMSILK
+192 LNMADVERLDVLK
-205 DAASAALYGNR
+205 DASATAIYGSR
-216 ASNGVILITTKK
+216 GANGVVMITTKRGTEGK
-228 SKSERIQFN
+228 GKLAVSANYSF
-237 FKTNQGW
+237 
-244 YERALPEYERTNPFQ
+244 
-259 FMEVEYQN
+259 QN
-267 AANAFVHGGGDR
+267 ATNVPSL
-279 TDKQAI
+279 
-285 LNAVNSTLIPDR
+285 LNAAQYAELSNDMMVNSGRNPNPEWANPSELGAGTDWMDELLR
-297 LYVNIFNKPDDQ
+297 TGVMQNYTVSYSGGNEKSHYYVSGGFLDQSGIVKSVNYRRFTFQSNSDAQVLKWLKFSNNITFS
-309 LFTLD
+309 
-314 GKMAADASIIDGY
+314 AD
-327 AGDLDWFDQATR
+327 T
-339 KGYRSEYQFS
+339 KKS
-349 GSGATSK
+349 GS
-356 SDYYFSLSYLDENG
+356 Y
-370 YMKDSGFDR
+370 
-379 LTGRMAVNI
+379 NI
-388 KPVKWLRAGM
+388 
-398 SINASHQ
+398 
-405 KFQNTSNG
+405 
-413 VGDGSSSYSNP
+413 GD
-424 FYFCRYMAP
+424 ALKALP
-433 IYPVHSHYTETGTVY
+433 IYPVK
-448 DNAGTPI
+448 N
-455 QVNKGD
+455 
-461 YVLDGAGNPQW
+461 
-472 DGGSYIIYDQN
+472 
-483 GNPQEVITRN
+483 
-493 QNRDR
+493 
-498 HVIWESELNDSRTIR
+498 
-513 NTLNG
+513 
-518 IGYLDLVLPYG
+518 
-529 FTATLKANVNTRNSD
+529 
-544 YYKYENA
+544 
-551 VIGDARGTVSEDGSI
+551 EDGSW
-566 SGRNGALAKT
+566 SGPDGNSEWYGSTRNPIGPTELNKSQTDGYNFLANLTAELTFTKWLKFKSTFGYDAKFWFIDNFTPKYNWKPTPTEETSRYKSDNKSFTYLWDNYFLFDHTFAEKHRVGLMAGMSAQWNTNDYLNAQKNVFMFDNVHEMDNGEEMYAIGGNETEWALLSYMA
-576 LYTYKNW
+576 
-583 TLQEQL
+583 
-589 RWNMTYN
+589 R
-596 DRHNIEVL
+596 V
-604 LGHENYSYRYDYTYT
+604 NYSYEDRYLLTAT
-619 SKTNEAF
+619 
-626 PNRYALSN
+626 
-634 FSEMA
+634 
-639 SISGYKT
+639 I
-646 RYRTESYLARV
+646 
-657 QYGYDNRYNIEA
+657 
-669 SFRRDGSSRFGKK
+669 RRDGSSRFGKK

-838 GELGWETNLT
+838 GELGWATNLT

>member
-1 MKKHLLFLLACLFLM
+1 MQKYKMPISRLRMMVCLIGMLLPMCMFAQQITVQGVVKDQ
-16 TGTVMAKI
+16 TGETVI
-24 VKGRVIDSSDKEPI
+24 
-38 VGASIFVK
+38 GASVMEK
-46 STKQGTITD
+46 GTTNGTITGID
-55 IEGHFSLEIP
+55 GDFSL
-65 DNVKTITVSFV
+65 NMSSNGTLVVSFV
-76 GMTTREVAIT
+76 GYKTQEVQVKGQKQLQVVLSEDA
-86 PGEMTI
+86 EM
-92 ELTAESQA
+92 
-100 LDEVVVVAYGTQK
+100 LDEVVVIGYGTMK
-113 KSSITGAITQ
+113 KSDLTGAVSSIG
-123 VRNEELL
+123 N
-130 KRPVTSVTSALEGST
+130 KDIKDYPVSNLGQAIQGKISGVQIVDAGK
-145 PGITVTGNY
+145 PGDNVSIK
-154 GSPGSDPTV
+154 
-163 LIRGI
+163 IRGL
-168 GTVNGSTSPLYVID
+168 GSINNCDPLVVID
-182 GVPYGGNISD
+182 GVPTDLGLSS
-192 LNMEDIETMSILK
+192 LNMADVERLDVLK
-205 DAASAALYGNR
+205 DASATAIYGSR
-216 ASNGVILITTKK
+216 GANGVVMITTKRGTEGK
-228 SKSERIQFN
+228 GKLAVSANYSF
-237 FKTNQGW
+237 
-244 YERALPEYERTNPFQ
+244 
-259 FMEVEYQN
+259 QN
-267 AANAFVHGGGDR
+267 ATNVPSL
-279 TDKQAI
+279 
-285 LNAVNSTLIPDR
+285 LNAAQYAELSNDMMVNSGRNPNPEWANPSELGAGTDWMDELLR
-297 LYVNIFNKPDDQ
+297 TGVMQNYTVSYSGGNEKSHYYVSGGFLDQSGIVKSVNYRRFTFQSNSDAQVLKWLKFSNNITFS
-309 LFTLD
+309 
-314 GKMAADASIIDGY
+314 AD
-327 AGDLDWFDQATR
+327 T
-339 KGYRSEYQFS
+339 KKS
-349 GSGATSK
+349 GS
-356 SDYYFSLSYLDENG
+356 Y
-370 YMKDSGFDR
+370 
-379 LTGRMAVNI
+379 NI
-388 KPVKWLRAGM
+388 
-398 SINASHQ
+398 
-405 KFQNTSNG
+405 
-413 VGDGSSSYSNP
+413 GD
-424 FYFCRYMAP
+424 ALKALP
-433 IYPVHSHYTETGTVY
+433 IYPVK
-448 DNAGTPI
+448 N
-455 QVNKGD
+455 
-461 YVLDGAGNPQW
+461 
-472 DGGSYIIYDQN
+472 
-483 GNPQEVITRN
+483 
-493 QNRDR
+493 
-498 HVIWESELNDSRTIR
+498 
-513 NTLNG
+513 
-518 IGYLDLVLPYG
+518 
-529 FTATLKANVNTRNSD
+529 
-544 YYKYENA
+544 
-551 VIGDARGTVSEDGSI
+551 EDGSW
-566 SGRNGALAKT
+566 SGPDGNSEWYGSTRNPIGPTELNKSQTDGYNFLANLTAELTFTKWLKFKSTFGYDAKFWFIDNFTPKYNWKPTPTEETSRYKSDNKSFTYLWDNYFLFDHTFAEKHRVGLMAGMSAQWNTNDYLNAQKNVFMFDNVHEMDNGEEMYAIGGNETEWALLSYMA
-576 LYTYKNW
+576 
-583 TLQEQL
+583 
-589 RWNMTYN
+589 R
-596 DRHNIEVL
+596 V
-604 LGHENYSYRYDYTYT
+604 NYSYEDRYLLTAT
-619 SKTNEAF
+619 
-626 PNRYALSN
+626 
-634 FSEMA
+634 
-639 SISGYKT
+639 I
-646 RYRTESYLARV
+646 
-657 QYGYDNRYNIEA
+657 
-669 SFRRDGSSRFGKK
+669 RRDGSSRFGKK

>member
-1 MKKHLLFLLACLFLM
+1 MQKYKMPISRLRMMVCLIGMLLPMCMFAQQITVQGVVKDQ
-16 TGTVMAKI
+16 TGETVI
-24 VKGRVIDSSDKEPI
+24 
-38 VGASIFVK
+38 GASVMEK
-46 STKQGTITD
+46 GTTNGTITGID
-55 IEGHFSLEIP
+55 GDFSLNMSP
-65 DNVKTITVSFV
+65 NGTLVVSFV
-76 GMTTREVAIT
+76 GYKTQEVQVKGQKQLQVVLSEDA
-86 PGEMTI
+86 EM
-92 ELTAESQA
+92 
-100 LDEVVVVAYGTQK
+100 LDEVVVIGYGTMK
-113 KSSITGAITQ
+113 KSDLTGAVSSIG
-123 VRNEELL
+123 N
-130 KRPVTSVTSALEGST
+130 KDIKDSPVSNLGQAIQGKISGVQIVDAGK
-145 PGITVTGNY
+145 PGDNVSIK
-154 GSPGSDPTV
+154 
-163 LIRGI
+163 IRGL
-168 GTVNGSTSPLYVID
+168 GSINNCDPLVVID
-182 GVPYGGNISD
+182 GVPTDLGLSS
-192 LNMEDIETMSILK
+192 LNMADVERLDVLK
-205 DAASAALYGNR
+205 DASATAIYGSR
-216 ASNGVILITTKK
+216 GANGVVMITTKRGTEGK
-228 SKSERIQFN
+228 GKLAVSANYSF
-237 FKTNQGW
+237 
-244 YERALPEYERTNPFQ
+244 
-259 FMEVEYQN
+259 QN
-267 AANAFVHGGGDR
+267 ATNVPSL
-279 TDKQAI
+279 
-285 LNAVNSTLIPDR
+285 LNAAQYAELSNDMMVNSGRNPNPEWANPSELGAGTDWMDELLR
-297 LYVNIFNKPDDQ
+297 TGVMQNYTVSYSGGNEKSHYYVSGGFLDQSGIVKSVNYRRFTFQSNSDAQVLKWLKFSNNITFS
-309 LFTLD
+309 
-314 GKMAADASIIDGY
+314 AD
-327 AGDLDWFDQATR
+327 T
-339 KGYRSEYQFS
+339 KKS
-349 GSGATSK
+349 GS
-356 SDYYFSLSYLDENG
+356 Y
-370 YMKDSGFDR
+370 
-379 LTGRMAVNI
+379 NI
-388 KPVKWLRAGM
+388 
-398 SINASHQ
+398 
-405 KFQNTSNG
+405 
-413 VGDGSSSYSNP
+413 GD
-424 FYFCRYMAP
+424 ALKALP
-433 IYPVHSHYTETGTVY
+433 IYPVK
-448 DNAGTPI
+448 N
-455 QVNKGD
+455 
-461 YVLDGAGNPQW
+461 
-472 DGGSYIIYDQN
+472 
-483 GNPQEVITRN
+483 
-493 QNRDR
+493 
-498 HVIWESELNDSRTIR
+498 
-513 NTLNG
+513 
-518 IGYLDLVLPYG
+518 
-529 FTATLKANVNTRNSD
+529 
-544 YYKYENA
+544 
-551 VIGDARGTVSEDGSI
+551 EDGSW
-566 SGRNGALAKT
+566 SGPDGNSEWYGSTRNPIGPTALNKSQTDGYNFLANLTAELTFTKWLKFKSTFGYDAKFWFIDNFT
-576 LYTYKNW
+576 PKYNWKPTPTEETSRYKSDNKSFTYLWDNYFLFDHTFAEKHRVGLMAGMSAQWNTNDYLNAQKNVFMFDNVHEMDNGEEMYAIGGNETEW
-583 TLQEQL
+583 A
-589 RWNMTYN
+589 
-596 DRHNIEVL
+596 L
-604 LGHENYSYRYDYTYT
+604 LSYMARVNYSYEDRYLLTAT
-619 SKTNEAF
+619 
-626 PNRYALSN
+626 
-634 FSEMA
+634 
-639 SISGYKT
+639 I
-646 RYRTESYLARV
+646 
-657 QYGYDNRYNIEA
+657 
-669 SFRRDGSSRFGKK
+669 RRDGSSRFGKK

>member
-1 MKKHLLFLLACLFLM
+1 MQKYKMPISRLRMMVCLIGMLLPMCMFAQQITVQGVVKDQ
-16 TGTVMAKI
+16 TGETVI
-24 VKGRVIDSSDKEPI
+24 
-38 VGASIFVK
+38 GASVMEK
-46 STKQGTITD
+46 GTTNGTITGID
-55 IEGHFSLEIP
+55 GDFSLNMSP
-65 DNVKTITVSFV
+65 NGTLVVSFV
-76 GMTTREVAIT
+76 GYKTQEVQVKGQKQLQVVLSEDA
-86 PGEMTI
+86 EM
-92 ELTAESQA
+92 
-100 LDEVVVVAYGTQK
+100 LDEVVVIGYGTMK
-113 KSSITGAITQ
+113 KSDLTGAVSSIG
-123 VRNEELL
+123 N
-130 KRPVTSVTSALEGST
+130 KDIKDSPVSNLGQAIQGKISGVQIVDAGK
-145 PGITVTGNY
+145 PGDNVSIK
-154 GSPGSDPTV
+154 
-163 LIRGI
+163 IRGL
-168 GTVNGSTSPLYVID
+168 GSINNCDPLVVID
-182 GVPYGGNISD
+182 GVPTDLGLSS
-192 LNMEDIETMSILK
+192 LNMADVERLDVLK
-205 DAASAALYGNR
+205 DASATAIYGSR
-216 ASNGVILITTKK
+216 GANGVVMITTKRGTEGK
-228 SKSERIQFN
+228 GKLAVSANYSF
-237 FKTNQGW
+237 
-244 YERALPEYERTNPFQ
+244 
-259 FMEVEYQN
+259 QN
-267 AANAFVHGGGDR
+267 ATNVPSL
-279 TDKQAI
+279 
-285 LNAVNSTLIPDR
+285 LNAAQYAELSNDMMVNSGRNPNPEWANPSELGAGTDWMDELLR
-297 LYVNIFNKPDDQ
+297 TGVMQNYTVSYSGGNEKSHYYVSGGFLDQSGIVKSVNYRRFTFQSNSDAQVLKWLKFSNNITFS
-309 LFTLD
+309 
-314 GKMAADASIIDGY
+314 AD
-327 AGDLDWFDQATR
+327 T
-339 KGYRSEYQFS
+339 KKS
-349 GSGATSK
+349 GS
-356 SDYYFSLSYLDENG
+356 Y
-370 YMKDSGFDR
+370 
-379 LTGRMAVNI
+379 
-388 KPVKWLRAGM
+388 
-398 SINASHQ
+398 SI
-405 KFQNTSNG
+405 
-413 VGDGSSSYSNP
+413 GD
-424 FYFCRYMAP
+424 ALKALP
-433 IYPVHSHYTETGTVY
+433 IYPVK
-448 DNAGTPI
+448 N
-455 QVNKGD
+455 
-461 YVLDGAGNPQW
+461 
-472 DGGSYIIYDQN
+472 
-483 GNPQEVITRN
+483 
-493 QNRDR
+493 
-498 HVIWESELNDSRTIR
+498 
-513 NTLNG
+513 
-518 IGYLDLVLPYG
+518 
-529 FTATLKANVNTRNSD
+529 
-544 YYKYENA
+544 
-551 VIGDARGTVSEDGSI
+551 EDGSW
-566 SGRNGALAKT
+566 SGPEGNSEWYGSTRNPIGPTELNQGQTNGYNFLANLTAELAFTKWLKFKSTFGYDAKFWFMDNFTPKYDWKPTPTEETSRYKSDNKSFTYLWDNYFLFDQTFAVKHRVGLMAGMSAQWNTHDYLNAQKNVFMFDNVHEMDNGEEMYAIGGNETEWALLSYMA
-576 LYTYKNW
+576 
-583 TLQEQL
+583 
-589 RWNMTYN
+589 R
-596 DRHNIEVL
+596 V
-604 LGHENYSYRYDYTYT
+604 NYSYEARYLLTAT
-619 SKTNEAF
+619 
-626 PNRYALSN
+626 
-634 FSEMA
+634 
-639 SISGYKT
+639 I
-646 RYRTESYLARV
+646 
-657 QYGYDNRYNIEA
+657 
-669 SFRRDGSSRFGKK
+669 RRDGSSRFGKK

-707 YINDLK
+707 YVNDLK

-746 SGNQTALVSSTLAN
+746 NGNQTALVSSTLAN